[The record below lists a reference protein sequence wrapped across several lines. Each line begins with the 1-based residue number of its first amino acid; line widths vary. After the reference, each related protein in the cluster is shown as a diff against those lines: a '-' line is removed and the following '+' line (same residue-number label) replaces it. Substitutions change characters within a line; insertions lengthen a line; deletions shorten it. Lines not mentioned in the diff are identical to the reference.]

1 MKGGFGKF
9 LTFILGLVVGVLL
22 VGGTIAGVVYYAVAA
37 VSVNDV
43 ENYTK
48 QEFTFIDKD
57 AEIRNKSI
65 LDIYDMVKGGNIKE
79 TTVSDAKR
87 IFGIDIIKILE
98 NSLEITVDDKSRE
111 MLDAMK
117 VADVFKDNNLKV
129 VLNCFTLGDVLKKA
143 DIDTT
148 SGLASKPI
156 VQEHISEP
164 VIDGFNALLKS
175 LEINEM
181 TIAEMQYL
189 LGVSFGA
196 GGVLDTVANVKIG
209 DLNSAIN
216 NIKLE
221 DVLPDFDRDFYAE
234 WDYQNNTAVLYRRSR
249 AQFSPKTL
257 IAANGTSECFE
268 YVSNDKKVSGETYYL
283 LDADA
288 GTIKVSDDG
297 NWKLKAGAEL
307 PYFKNR
313 YDKSGNQNR
322 FGIAYVVPEDSH
334 GMTVTERYD
343 ADYSTKNESGLF
355 YYEYDFVTATEAG
368 VEYFYRVGAA
378 VRTKIQDATGT
389 EPAKYAEII
398 EWRGYV
404 ETTKADYFEAEPWK
418 TYGYS
423 RDGKVTDE
431 ELREHPSTDSLARYA
446 LVHVGKSEPVL
457 KALADETLNTLDGAI
472 GDMKLGQVIEI
483 TDDSAD
489 ILKKLKDSKIS
500 EIDKDVKNV
509 KVGDIMKVVSDTTA
523 EKATDGA
530 YIALPALSAGKEYSG
545 TFITAK
551 YRDKTVDEDKTVF
564 LVKYKD
570 GLTGFGDR
578 YNITEKASNRVVV
591 ELAKKTIGELQTVGI
606 DDLINTARLSDVM
619 DIDGDVFVSGDDFL
633 SIPKEF
639 VLDVDAKNENGF
651 FRLAAKGEKAEY
663 KRVYEGD
670 GNAVV
675 KKLSTIGVNN
685 IAARMDAV
693 VNSTLLKE
701 VVKVKERYKLR
712 VATAADTGRKKYISL
727 TDVYV
732 DPVYEA
738 TEYAG
743 TFNVGYV
750 DTDPDTDIKFV
761 RARGTIEAGVTQ
773 YVIVDKASSGV
784 LVGLQDKT
792 IGTLST
798 GVDEVVNG
806 ATLSDVLEIDGKV
819 YVKATGFDA
828 AVATSYDKIGQHVAY
843 YKDGNLFLE
852 AGYVRNNN
860 GDYVYLDKEQD
871 GTPVNDHI
879 KFGTLYNEHGVAEAN
894 GAYFK
899 YNGNLYKL
907 SDYKRYKFDGET
919 ATVYYACIY
928 NGESDKILSKM
939 ATMTVKDLADSG
951 TMDKIVKDMR
961 IGDVMELNDKN
972 SVLYGLGNSKI
983 SSIEAEVSDKIKVA
997 TLRDLN
1003 KWGNLGLKETDDE
1016 LKKKVYYNGATIEVG
1031 DMKAVEF
1038 LIFAIKALPTL

>member
-37 VSVNDV
+37 VSINDV
-43 ENYTK
+43 EKYTK

-57 AEIRNKSI
+57 AEIRSKSI

-111 MLDAMK
+111 TLGALK
-117 VADVFKDNNLKV
+117 VADVFKDDNLKV
-129 VLNCFTLGDVLKKA
+129 VLNCFTLGDVLKKTG
-143 DIDTT
+143 IDTT
-148 SGLASKPI
+148 TGLASKPL

-175 LEINEM
+175 LELNEM

-216 NIKLE
+216 NIKFE

-234 WDYQNNTAVLYRRSR
+234 WDNTGAVLYKKESGGEIKLK
-249 AQFSPKTL
+249 QL
-257 IAANGTSECFE
+257 IEADGTSEFFKFVNTE
-268 YVSNDKKVSGETYYL
+268 AKDPAKTYYKL
-283 LDADA
+283 NREE

-297 NWKLKAGAEL
+297 NWELIKEL
-307 PYFKNR
+307 PDFNNR
-313 YDKSGNQNR
+313 YDISGKRNR
-322 FGIAYVVPEDSH
+322 FGLAYVVLVDDNQIKITKRYADRDCTIENED
-334 GMTVTERYD
+334 GMYYFKYTKDAAGTNYRY
-343 ADYSTKNESGLF
+343 
-355 YYEYDFVTATEAG
+355 
-368 VEYFYRVGAA
+368 GAA
-378 VRTKIQDATGT
+378 IRTKIEGT
-389 EPAKYAEII
+389 DPAQYKEVI

-404 ETTKADYFEAEPWK
+404 EATDGFVNTTPE

-423 RDGKVTDE
+423 SPAQYEKE
-431 ELREHPSTDSLARYA
+431 ELVKQETPDLIICA

-457 KALADETLNTLDGAI
+457 KALVDETLNTLDGAI

-509 KVGDIMKVVSDTTA
+509 KVGDIMKVVSVTTA

-530 YIALPALSAGKEYSG
+530 YIALPALSAGKEYKG

-551 YRDKTVDEDKTVF
+551 DGDKDVY

-570 GLTGFGDR
+570 GLVGFGDR
-578 YNITEKASNRVVV
+578 YNIREKASNGVVV
-591 ELAKKTIGELQTVGI
+591 ALADKTIGELQTAGI
-606 DDLINTARLSDVM
+606 DDLINTALLSGVM
-619 DIDGDVFVSGDDFL
+619 DIDGDVFVSD
-633 SIPKEF
+633 STA
-639 VLDVDAKNENGF
+639 DAKFILDEDAHGENGF
-651 FRLAAKGEKAEY
+651 FRLAAAGETAEY

-685 IAARMDAV
+685 IAARMDDV

-701 VVKVKERYKLR
+701 VVEVKERYKLK
-712 VATAADTGRKKYISL
+712 VATATEIGDTSVRKYISL
-727 TDVYV
+727 ADVYA
-732 DPVYEA
+732 A
-738 TEYAG
+738 TDYAG

-750 DTDPDTDIKFV
+750 ETDPDTDIKFV
-761 RARGTIEAGVTQ
+761 RATGTISEGVTQ
-773 YVIVDKASSGV
+773 YVIVEKASSGV

-798 GVDEVVNG
+798 GVDEVVNN
-806 ATLSDVLEIDGKV
+806 AKLSDVLEIDGKV
-819 YVKATGFDA
+819 YVKATDFDE
-828 AVATSYDKIGQHVAY
+828 AVAISHDKIGQSVAY

-860 GDYVYLDKEQD
+860 GDYVRLSS
-871 GTPVNDHI
+871 G
-879 KFGTLYNEHGVAEAN
+879 
-894 GAYFK
+894 YFK
-899 YNGNLYKL
+899 PTSRFNKIGGSYTSSPDGEWFQIGTEWHNMN
-907 SDYKRYKFDGET
+907 DYKRYKFDGET
-919 ATVYYACIY
+919 AAEYYACIY
-928 NGESDKILSKM
+928 EGESDKILSKM

-972 SVLYGLGNSKI
+972 SILYGLGNSKI
-983 SSIEAEVSDKIKVA
+983 SSIEAEVSDKIKDA
-997 TLRDLN
+997 TLRELN
-1003 KWGNLGLKETDDE
+1003 TWGNLGMSETTLD
-1016 LKKKVYYNGATIEVG
+1016 
-1031 DMKAVEF
+1031 
-1038 LIFAIKALPTL
+1038 AIKVANGGEDLTASEFFKGLKVGADATGKPIIYFSLS

>member
-111 MLDAMK
+111 TLGALK
-117 VADVFKDNNLKV
+117 VADVFKDDNLKV
-129 VLNCFTLGDVLKKA
+129 VLNCFTLGDVLKKTG
-143 DIDTT
+143 IDTT
-148 SGLASKPI
+148 TGLASKPI

-175 LEINEM
+175 LELNEM

-216 NIKLE
+216 DIKFE

-234 WDYQNNTAVLYRRSR
+234 WDKTGAVLYKKESGGEIKLK
-249 AQFSPKTL
+249 QL
-257 IAANGTSECFE
+257 IEADGTSEFFKFVNTE
-268 YVSNDKKVSGETYYL
+268 AKDPAKTYYKL
-283 LDADA
+283 NREE

-297 NWKLKAGAEL
+297 NWELIKEL
-307 PYFKNR
+307 PDFNNR
-313 YDKSGNQNR
+313 YDISGKRNR
-322 FGIAYVVPEDSH
+322 FGLAYVVLVDDNQIKITKRYADRDCTVENED
-334 GMTVTERYD
+334 GMYYFKYTKDAAGTNYRY
-343 ADYSTKNESGLF
+343 
-355 YYEYDFVTATEAG
+355 
-368 VEYFYRVGAA
+368 GAA
-378 VRTKIQDATGT
+378 IRTKIEGT
-389 EPAKYAEII
+389 DPAQYKEVI

-404 ETTKADYFEAEPWK
+404 EATDGFVNTTPE

-423 RDGKVTDE
+423 SLAQYEKE
-431 ELREHPSTDSLARYA
+431 ELVKQENPDLIICA

-509 KVGDIMKVVSDTTA
+509 KVGDIMKVVSVTTA

-530 YIALPALSAGKEYSG
+530 YIALPALPAGKEYKG

-551 YRDKTVDEDKTVF
+551 DGDKTVY

-570 GLTGFGDR
+570 GLAGFGDR
-578 YNITEKASNRVVV
+578 YNITEKASNGVVV
-591 ELAKKTIGELQTVGI
+591 ALSEKTIGELQTAGI
-606 DDLINTARLSDVM
+606 DDLVNAARLSDVM
-619 DIDGDVFVSGDDFL
+619 DVDGDVFV
-633 SIPKEF
+633 
-639 VLDVDAKNENGF
+639 LDSTADAKFILDEDANNENGF
-651 FRLAAKGEKAEY
+651 FRLAAAGETAEY

-670 GNAVV
+670 GNAVI

-685 IAARMDAV
+685 IAARMDDV

-701 VVKVKERYKLR
+701 VVEVKERYKLK
-712 VATAADTGRKKYISL
+712 VATAAEIADTSVRKYISL
-727 TDVYV
+727 ADVYAAP
-732 DPVYEA
+732 D
-738 TEYAG
+738 YAG

-750 DTDPDTDIKFV
+750 ETAPDTDIKFV
-761 RARGTIEAGVTQ
+761 RARGTIEASVTQ

-819 YVKATGFDA
+819 YVKAADFDA
-828 AVATSYDKIGQHVAY
+828 AVALSYAKIGQHVAY

-860 GDYVYLDKEQD
+860 GDYVLLSSGYYKPTARFDKTGGSYTSSPD
-871 GTPVNDHI
+871 GEWFQI
-879 KFGTLYNEHGVAEAN
+879 GTEWHNMN
-894 GAYFK
+894 
-899 YNGNLYKL
+899 
-907 SDYKRYKFDGET
+907 DYKRFKFDGET
-919 ATVYYACIY
+919 ADEYYACIY
-928 NGESDKILSKM
+928 DGESDKILSKM

-961 IGDVMELNDKN
+961 IGDVMELNDTN
-972 SVLYGLGNSKI
+972 SILYGLGNSKI

-997 TLRDLN
+997 TLRELN
-1003 KWGNLGLKETDDE
+1003 TWGNLGLTEEE
-1016 LKKKVYYNGATIEVG
+1016 LNKTVTGTTKKVG
-1031 DMKAVEF
+1031 DMKAAEF
-1038 LIFAIKALPTL
+1038 LKLAIQFATNP

>member
-111 MLDAMK
+111 TLGALK
-117 VADVFKDNNLKV
+117 VADVFKDDNLKV
-129 VLNCFTLGDVLKKA
+129 VLNCFTLGDVLKKTG
-143 DIDTT
+143 IDTT
-148 SGLASKPI
+148 TGLASKPI

-175 LEINEM
+175 LELNEM

-216 NIKLE
+216 NIKFE

-234 WDYQNNTAVLYRRSR
+234 WDKTGAVLYKKESGGEIKLK
-249 AQFSPKTL
+249 QL
-257 IAANGTSECFE
+257 IEADGTSEFFKFVNTE
-268 YVSNDKKVSGETYYL
+268 AKDPAKTYYKL
-283 LDADA
+283 NREE

-297 NWKLKAGAEL
+297 NWELIKEL
-307 PYFKNR
+307 PDFNNR
-313 YDKSGNQNR
+313 YDISGKRNR
-322 FGIAYVVPEDSH
+322 FGLAYVVLVDDNQIKITKRYADRDCTVENED
-334 GMTVTERYD
+334 GMYYFKYTKDAAGTNYRY
-343 ADYSTKNESGLF
+343 
-355 YYEYDFVTATEAG
+355 
-368 VEYFYRVGAA
+368 GAA
-378 VRTKIQDATGT
+378 IRTKIEGT
-389 EPAKYAEII
+389 DPAQYKEVI

-404 ETTKADYFEAEPWK
+404 EATDGFVNTTPE

-423 RDGKVTDE
+423 SLAQYEKE
-431 ELREHPSTDSLARYA
+431 ELVKQENPDLIICA

-509 KVGDIMKVVSDTTA
+509 KVGDIMKVVSVTTA
-523 EKATDGA
+523 EKATDGE
-530 YIALPALSAGKEYSG
+530 YIALPALSAGKEYKG

-551 YRDKTVDEDKTVF
+551 EGDKTVY

-570 GLTGFGDR
+570 GLAGFGDR
-578 YNITEKASNRVVV
+578 YNITEKASNGVVV
-591 ELAKKTIGELQTVGI
+591 ALADKTIGELQTAGI
-606 DDLINTARLSDVM
+606 DDLVNAARLSDVM
-619 DIDGDVFVSGDDFL
+619 DVDGDVFV
-633 SIPKEF
+633 
-639 VLDVDAKNENGF
+639 LDSTADAKFILDEDANNENGF
-651 FRLAAKGEKAEY
+651 FRLAAAGETAEY

-685 IAARMDAV
+685 IAARMDDV

-701 VVKVKERYKLR
+701 VVEVKERYKLK
-712 VATAADTGRKKYISL
+712 VATAADIGNTSVRKYISL
-727 TDVYV
+727 ADVYAA
-732 DPVYEA
+732 P
-738 TEYAG
+738 EYAG

-750 DTDPDTDIKFV
+750 ETAPNTDIKFV
-761 RARGTIEAGVTQ
+761 RARGTIAVGVTQ

-798 GVDEVVNG
+798 GVDEVVNR

-819 YVKATGFDA
+819 YVKAADFDA
-828 AVATSYDKIGQHVAY
+828 AVATSHDKIGQHVAY

-860 GDYVYLDKEQD
+860 GDYVLLSSGYYKPTARFDKTGGSYTSSPD
-871 GTPVNDHI
+871 GEWFQI
-879 KFGTLYNEHGVAEAN
+879 GTEWHNMN
-894 GAYFK
+894 
-899 YNGNLYKL
+899 
-907 SDYKRYKFDGET
+907 DYKRFKFDGET
-919 ATVYYACIY
+919 AAEYYACIY
-928 NGESDKILSKM
+928 DGESDKILSKM

-961 IGDVMELNDKN
+961 IGDVMELNDTN
-972 SVLYGLGNSKI
+972 SILYGLGNSKI

-997 TLRDLN
+997 TLRELN
-1003 KWGNLGLKETDDE
+1003 TWGNLGMSE
-1016 LKKKVYYNGATIEVG
+1016 ATL
-1031 DMKAVEF
+1031 D
-1038 LIFAIKALPTL
+1038 AIKVANGGEDLTASEFFKGLNARFVDGKLEIYFKFE

>member
-111 MLDAMK
+111 TLGAMK

-129 VLNCFTLGDVLKKA
+129 VLNCFTLGDVLKKTG
-143 DIDTT
+143 IDTT

-175 LEINEM
+175 LELNEM

-216 NIKLE
+216 NIKFE

-234 WDYQNNTAVLYRRSR
+234 WNNTGAVLYKKESGGEIKLK
-249 AQFSPKTL
+249 QL
-257 IAANGTSECFE
+257 IEADGKSEFFKFVNTE
-268 YVSNDKKVSGETYYL
+268 AKDPAKTYYIL
-283 LDADA
+283 NREE

-297 NWKLKAGAEL
+297 NWELIKEL
-307 PYFKNR
+307 PDFNNR
-313 YDKSGNQNR
+313 YDISGKRNR
-322 FGIAYVVPEDSH
+322 FGLAYVVLVDDNQIKITKRYADRDCTVENED
-334 GMTVTERYD
+334 GMYYFKYTKDAAGTNYRY
-343 ADYSTKNESGLF
+343 
-355 YYEYDFVTATEAG
+355 
-368 VEYFYRVGAA
+368 GAA
-378 VRTKIQDATGT
+378 IRTKIEGT
-389 EPAKYAEII
+389 DPTQYKEVI

-404 ETTKADYFEAEPWK
+404 EATDGFVNTTPE

-423 RDGKVTDE
+423 SPAQYEKE
-431 ELREHPSTDSLARYA
+431 ELVKQETPDLIICA

-509 KVGDIMKVVSDTTA
+509 KVGDIMKVVSVTTA

-530 YIALPALSAGKEYSG
+530 YIALPALPAGKEYKG

-551 YRDKTVDEDKTVF
+551 DGDKTVY
-564 LVKYKD
+564 LVKYKE

-578 YNITEKASNRVVV
+578 YNITEKASNGVVV
-591 ELAKKTIGELQTVGI
+591 ALSEKTIGELQTAGI
-606 DDLINTARLSDVM
+606 DDLVNAARLSDVM
-619 DIDGDVFVSGDDFL
+619 DVDGDVFV
-633 SIPKEF
+633 
-639 VLDVDAKNENGF
+639 LDSTADAKFILDEDAHGENGF
-651 FRLAAKGEKAEY
+651 FRLAAAGETAEY

-685 IAARMDAV
+685 IAARMDDV

-701 VVKVKERYKLR
+701 VVNVQERYKLR
-712 VATAADTGRKKYISL
+712 VATAADIGNTSVRKYISL
-727 TDVYV
+727 ANVYAAL
-732 DPVYEA
+732 D
-738 TEYAG
+738 YAG

-750 DTDPDTDIKFV
+750 ETDPDTDIKFV
-761 RARGTIEAGVTQ
+761 RATGTITAGVTQ
-773 YVIVDKASSGV
+773 YVIVEKASSGV

-819 YVKATGFDA
+819 YVKATDFDA
-828 AVATSYDKIGQHVAY
+828 AVALSHDKIGQHVAY

-860 GDYVYLDKEQD
+860 GDYVLLSSGYYKPTSRFNKTGGSYTSSPD
-871 GTPVNDHI
+871 GEWFQI
-879 KFGTLYNEHGVAEAN
+879 GTEWHNMNE
-894 GAYFK
+894 
-899 YNGNLYKL
+899 
-907 SDYKRYKFDGET
+907 YKRYNFDGES
-919 ATVYYACIY
+919 ATEYYACIY
-928 NGESDKILSKM
+928 DGESDKILSKM

-972 SVLYGLGNSKI
+972 SILYGLGNSKI

-997 TLRDLN
+997 TLRELN
-1003 KWGNLGLKETDDE
+1003 TWGNLGMSE
-1016 LKKKVYYNGATIEVG
+1016 ATL
-1031 DMKAVEF
+1031 D
-1038 LIFAIKALPTL
+1038 AIKVANGGKDLTASEFFKGLKVGVDATGKPIIYFSLS

>member
-111 MLDAMK
+111 TLGALK
-117 VADVFKDNNLKV
+117 VADVFKDDNLKV
-129 VLNCFTLGDVLKKA
+129 VLNCFTLGDVLKKTG
-143 DIDTT
+143 IDTT
-148 SGLASKPI
+148 TGLASKPI

-216 NIKLE
+216 NIKFE
-221 DVLPDFDRDFYAE
+221 DVLPDFDRDLYTE

-249 AQFSPKTL
+249 AQFPQKTL
-257 IAANGTSECFE
+257 IAANGTSEYFE

-322 FGIAYVVPEDSH
+322 FGVAYVVPEDSH

-404 ETTKADYFEAEPWK
+404 ETTKTDYFEAEPWK

-431 ELREHPSTDSLARYA
+431 ELQEHPSTDSLVRYA
-446 LVHVGKSEPVL
+446 LMHVGKSEPVL

-509 KVGDIMKVVSDTTA
+509 KVGDIMKVVSVTTA
-523 EKATDGA
+523 EKATDGE
-530 YIALPALSAGKEYSG
+530 YIALPALSAGKEYKG

-551 YRDKTVDEDKTVF
+551 DGDKTVY

-570 GLTGFGDR
+570 GLAGFGDR
-578 YNITEKASNRVVV
+578 YNITEKASNGVVV
-591 ELAKKTIGELQTVGI
+591 ALSEKTIGELQTAGI

-619 DIDGDVFVSGDDFL
+619 DVDGDVFV
-633 SIPKEF
+633 
-639 VLDVDAKNENGF
+639 LDSTADAKFILDEDANNENGF
-651 FRLAAKGEKAEY
+651 FRLAAAGETAEY

-685 IAARMDAV
+685 IAARMDDV

-701 VVKVKERYKLR
+701 VVEVKERYKLR
-712 VATAADTGRKKYISL
+712 VATAADIGNTSVRKYISL
-727 TDVYV
+727 ADVYAAP
-732 DPVYEA
+732 D
-738 TEYAG
+738 YAG

-750 DTDPDTDIKFV
+750 ETDPDTDIKFV
-761 RARGTIEAGVTQ
+761 RARGTIAAGVTQ

-819 YVKATGFDA
+819 YVKATDFDA
-828 AVATSYDKIGQHVAY
+828 AVALSHDKIGQHVAY

-860 GDYVYLDKEQD
+860 GDYVLLSSGYYKPTARFDKTGGSYTSSPD
-871 GTPVNDHI
+871 GEWFQI
-879 KFGTLYNEHGVAEAN
+879 GTEWHNMN
-894 GAYFK
+894 
-899 YNGNLYKL
+899 
-907 SDYKRYKFDGET
+907 DYKRYNFDGET
-919 ATVYYACIY
+919 ASEYYACIY
-928 NGESDKILSKM
+928 DGESDKILSKM

-961 IGDVMELNDKN
+961 IGDVMELNDTN
-972 SVLYGLGNSKI
+972 SILYGLGNSKI

-997 TLRDLN
+997 TLRELN
-1003 KWGNLGLKETDDE
+1003 TWGNLGLTEEE
-1016 LKKKVYYNGATIEVG
+1016 LNKTVKGTTKKVG
-1031 DMKAVEF
+1031 DMKAAEF
-1038 LIFAIKALPTL
+1038 LKLAIQFATNP

>member
-9 LTFILGLVVGVLL
+9 LTFILGIVVGVLL

-111 MLDAMK
+111 TLGALK
-117 VADVFKDNNLKV
+117 VADVFKDDNLKV
-129 VLNCFTLGDVLKKA
+129 VLNCFTLGDVLKKTG
-143 DIDTT
+143 IDTT
-148 SGLASKPI
+148 TGLASKPI

-216 NIKLE
+216 NIKFE
-221 DVLPDFDRDFYAE
+221 DVLPDFDRDLYTE

-249 AQFSPKTL
+249 AQFPQKTL
-257 IAANGTSECFE
+257 IAANGTSEYFE

-288 GTIKVSDDG
+288 GTIKVSDAG

-343 ADYSTKNESGLF
+343 TDYSTKNESGLF

-404 ETTKADYFEAEPWK
+404 ETTKTDYFAAEPWK

-431 ELREHPSTDSLARYA
+431 ELTEYSSTDSLVRYA
-446 LVHVGKSEPVL
+446 LMHVGKSEPVL

-509 KVGDIMKVVSDTTA
+509 KVGDIMKVVSVTTA
-523 EKATDGA
+523 EKATDGE
-530 YIALPALSAGKEYSG
+530 YIALPALSAGKEYKG

-551 YRDKTVDEDKTVF
+551 DGDKTVY

-570 GLTGFGDR
+570 GLAFTGDR
-578 YNITEKASNRVVV
+578 YNITEKASNGVVV
-591 ELAKKTIGELQTVGI
+591 ALSEKTIGELQTAGI
-606 DDLINTARLSDVM
+606 DDLVNAARLSDVM
-619 DIDGDVFVSGDDFL
+619 DVDGDVFV
-633 SIPKEF
+633 
-639 VLDVDAKNENGF
+639 LDSTADAKFILDLNAHGENGF
-651 FRLAAKGEKAEY
+651 FRLAAAGETAEY

-670 GNAVV
+670 GNAVI

-685 IAARMDAV
+685 IAARMDDV

-701 VVKVKERYKLR
+701 VVEVKERYKLK
-712 VATAADTGRKKYISL
+712 VATAADIGNTSVRKYISL
-727 TDVYV
+727 ADVYAA
-732 DPVYEA
+732 P
-738 TEYAG
+738 EYAG

-750 DTDPDTDIKFV
+750 ETDPDTDIKFV
-761 RARGTIEAGVTQ
+761 RARGTIAAGVTQ

-798 GVDEVVNG
+798 GVDEVVNR
-806 ATLSDVLEIDGKV
+806 ASLSDVLEIDGKV
-819 YVKATGFDA
+819 YVKATDFDA
-828 AVATSYDKIGQHVAY
+828 AVATSYEKIGQHVAY

-860 GDYVYLDKEQD
+860 GDYVLLSSGYYKPTARFNKTGESYTSSPD
-871 GTPVNDHI
+871 GEWFQI
-879 KFGTLYNEHGVAEAN
+879 GTEWHNMN
-894 GAYFK
+894 
-899 YNGNLYKL
+899 
-907 SDYKRYKFDGET
+907 DYKRYNFDGET
-919 ATVYYACIY
+919 AAEYYACIY
-928 NGESDKILSKM
+928 DGESDKILSKM

-961 IGDVMELNDKN
+961 IGDVMELNDTN
-972 SVLYGLGNSKI
+972 SILYGLGNSKI

-997 TLRDLN
+997 TLRELN
-1003 KWGNLGLKETDDE
+1003 TWGNLGMSK
-1016 LKKKVYYNGATIEVG
+1016 ATL
-1031 DMKAVEF
+1031 D
-1038 LIFAIKALPTL
+1038 AIKVANGGEDLTASEFFKGLNARFVDGKLEIYFKFE

>member
-111 MLDAMK
+111 TLGAMK
-117 VADVFKDNNLKV
+117 VADVFKDDNLKV
-129 VLNCFTLGDVLKKA
+129 VLNCFTLGDVLKKTG
-143 DIDTT
+143 IDTT

-175 LEINEM
+175 LELNEM

-216 NIKLE
+216 DIKFE
-221 DVLPDFDRDFYAE
+221 DVLPDFDRDLYTE

-249 AQFSPKTL
+249 EHFPQKTL
-257 IAANGTSECFE
+257 IAENGKSDYFE
-268 YVSNDKKVSGETYYL
+268 YVTDDKKVSGETYYL
-283 LDADA
+283 LDSDA
-288 GTIKVSDDG
+288 GTIKVSDAG

-322 FGIAYVVPEDSH
+322 FGIAYVVPEDQY
-334 GMTVTERYD
+334 GMTVTERYKD
-343 ADYSTKNESGLF
+343 SDCTISDESGLF
-355 YYEYDFVTATEAG
+355 YYKYDFVTATDAG
-368 VEYFYRVGAA
+368 VKYFYHVGAA

-431 ELREHPSTDSLARYA
+431 ELREYPSNDSLARYA
-446 LVHVGKSEPVL
+446 LMHVGKSEPVL

-483 TDDSAD
+483 TDASAD

-509 KVGDIMKVVSDTTA
+509 KVGDIMKVVSVTTA

-530 YIALPALSAGKEYSG
+530 YIALPALSAGKEYKG

-551 YRDKTVDEDKTVF
+551 EGGKTVY

-578 YNITEKASNRVVV
+578 YNITEKASNGVVV
-591 ELAKKTIGELQTVGI
+591 ALADKTIGELQTAGI
-606 DDLINTARLSDVM
+606 DDIINTAQLSKVM
-619 DIDGDVFVSGDDFL
+619 DIDGDVFV
-633 SIPKEF
+633 
-639 VLDVDAKNENGF
+639 LDSTADAKFILDLDEHGENGF
-651 FRLAAKGEKAEY
+651 FRLAAGESATH
-663 KRVYEGD
+663 KRVYEGAS
-670 GNAVV
+670 NAVV

-685 IAARMDAV
+685 IAARMDKV

-701 VVKVKERYKLR
+701 VVEVKERYKLR
-712 VATAADTGRKKYISL
+712 VASPADIGNTSVRKYISL
-727 TDVYV
+727 TDVYA
-732 DPVYEA
+732 DTD

-750 DTDPDTDIKFV
+750 ETDPDTDIKFV
-761 RARGTIEAGVTQ
+761 RAKGTVPAGVTQ

-806 ATLSDVLEIDGKV
+806 AKLSDVLEIDGKV
-819 YVKATGFDA
+819 YVKARDFNE
-828 AVATSYDKIGQHVAY
+828 AVTISNEKIGQEVAY

-860 GDYVYLDKEQD
+860 GDYVLLSSGYYKPTSRFNKTGESYTSSPD
-871 GTPVNDHI
+871 GEWFQI
-879 KFGTLYNEHGVAEAN
+879 GTEWHNMN
-894 GAYFK
+894 
-899 YNGNLYKL
+899 
-907 SDYKRYKFDGET
+907 DYKRYKFDGET
-919 ATVYYACIY
+919 APEYYACIY
-928 NGESDKILSKM
+928 EGESDKILSKM

-972 SVLYGLGNSKI
+972 SILYGLGNSKI
-983 SSIEAEVSDKIKVA
+983 SSIEAEVSDKIKGA

-1003 KWGNLGLKETDDE
+1003 TWGNLGLKETDDE

-1031 DMKAVEF
+1031 NMKAVDF

>member
-111 MLDAMK
+111 TLGAMK

-129 VLNCFTLGDVLKKA
+129 VLNCFTLGDVLKKTG
-143 DIDTT
+143 IDTT

-216 NIKLE
+216 DIKFE

-234 WDYQNNTAVLYRRSR
+234 WDNTGAVLYKKESGGEIKLK
-249 AQFSPKTL
+249 QL
-257 IAANGTSECFE
+257 IEADGTSEFFKFVNTE
-268 YVSNDKKVSGETYYL
+268 AKDPAKTYYKL
-283 LDADA
+283 NREE

-297 NWKLKAGAEL
+297 NWELIKEL
-307 PYFKNR
+307 PDFNNR
-313 YDKSGNQNR
+313 YDISGKRNR
-322 FGIAYVVPEDSH
+322 FGLAYVVLVDDNQIKITKRYADRDCTVENED
-334 GMTVTERYD
+334 GMYYFKYTKDAAGTNYRY
-343 ADYSTKNESGLF
+343 
-355 YYEYDFVTATEAG
+355 
-368 VEYFYRVGAA
+368 GAA
-378 VRTKIQDATGT
+378 IRTKIEGT
-389 EPAKYAEII
+389 DPAQYKEVI

-404 ETTKADYFEAEPWK
+404 EATDGFVNTTPE

-423 RDGKVTDE
+423 SLAQYEKE
-431 ELREHPSTDSLARYA
+431 ELVKQETPDLIICA

-509 KVGDIMKVVSDTTA
+509 KVGDIMKVVSVTTA

-530 YIALPALSAGKEYSG
+530 YIALPALSAGKEYKG

-551 YRDKTVDEDKTVF
+551 DGDKTVY

-570 GLTGFGDR
+570 GLAGFGDR
-578 YNITEKASNRVVV
+578 YNITEKASNGVVV
-591 ELAKKTIGELQTVGI
+591 ALADKTIGELQTAGI
-606 DDLINTARLSDVM
+606 DDLVNAARLSDVM
-619 DIDGDVFVSGDDFL
+619 DVDGDVFVEDTTG
-633 SIPKEF
+633 EF
-639 VLDVDAKNENGF
+639 VLDVDTAGKNGF
-651 FRLAAKGEKAEY
+651 FRLAQTGETATH
-663 KRVYEGD
+663 KRVYEGAS
-670 GNAVV
+670 NAVV

-712 VATAADTGRKKYISL
+712 VATAADIDNTSVRKYISL
-727 TDVYV
+727 ADVYAAP
-732 DPVYEA
+732 D
-738 TEYAG
+738 YAG

-750 DTDPDTDIKFV
+750 ESDPDTDIKFV
-761 RARGTIEAGVTQ
+761 RAKGTIATGVTQ

-806 ATLSDVLEIDGKV
+806 AKLSDVLEIDGKV
-819 YVKATGFDA
+819 YVKATDFDA
-828 AVATSYDKIGQHVAY
+828 AVALSHEKTGQHVAY

-860 GDYVYLDKEQD
+860 GEYVKVD
-871 GTPVNDHI
+871 GKYV
-879 KFGTLYNEHGVAEAN
+879 KFGALYQYDTESAMWKQSIEGTHFLYNGE
-894 GAYFK
+894 YK
-899 YNGNLYKL
+899 KL

-919 ATVYYACIY
+919 ADEYYACIY
-928 NGESDKILSKM
+928 EGESDKILSKM

-997 TLRDLN
+997 TLRELN
-1003 KWGNLGLKETDDE
+1003 TWGNLGMSETMLDEIKVANGGEDLKASEFFKG
-1016 LKKKVYYNGATIEVG
+1016 LKVGFDATG
-1031 DMKAVEF
+1031 K
-1038 LIFAIKALPTL
+1038 PTMIYFSLS

>member
-111 MLDAMK
+111 TLGALK
-117 VADVFKDNNLKV
+117 VADVFKDDNLKV
-129 VLNCFTLGDVLKKA
+129 VLNCFTLGDVLKKTG
-143 DIDTT
+143 IDTT
-148 SGLASKPI
+148 TGLASKPI

-175 LEINEM
+175 LELNEM

-216 NIKLE
+216 DIKFE
-221 DVLPDFDRDFYAE
+221 DVLPDFDRDLYTD
-234 WDYQNNTAVLYRRSR
+234 WDYQNDTAVLYRRSR

-257 IAANGTSECFE
+257 IAANGTSEYFE
-268 YVSNDKKVSGETYYL
+268 YVPNDKKVSGETYYL

-404 ETTKADYFEAEPWK
+404 ETTKADYFAAEPWK

-431 ELREHPSTDSLARYA
+431 ELQEHPSTDSLARYA
-446 LVHVGKSEPVL
+446 LMHVGKSEPVL

-509 KVGDIMKVVSDTTA
+509 KVGDIMKVVSVTTA

-530 YIALPALSAGKEYSG
+530 YIALPALSAGKEYKG

-551 YRDKTVDEDKTVF
+551 DGDKTVY

-578 YNITEKASNRVVV
+578 YNIREKASNGVVV
-591 ELAKKTIGELQTVGI
+591 ALADKTIGELQTAGI
-606 DDLINTARLSDVM
+606 DDLVNAARLSSVM
-619 DIDGDVFVSGDDFL
+619 DIDGDVFVSGDDFP
-633 SIPKEF
+633 SIPKEY
-639 VLDVDAKNENGF
+639 VLDGTDRNGF
-651 FRLAAKGEKAEY
+651 FRLAAAGETAEY

-685 IAARMDAV
+685 IAARMDNV

-701 VVKVKERYKLR
+701 VVEVKERYKLK
-712 VATAADTGRKKYISL
+712 VATAADKGNTSVRKYISL
-727 TDVYV
+727 ADVYAA
-732 DPVYEA
+732 P
-738 TEYAG
+738 EYAG

-750 DTDPDTDIKFV
+750 ETAPDTDIKFV
-761 RARGTIEAGVTQ
+761 RATGTIAAGVTQ

-819 YVKATGFDA
+819 YVKAADFDA
-828 AVATSYDKIGQHVAY
+828 AVALSYAKIGQHVAY

-879 KFGTLYNEHGVAEAN
+879 KFGTLYNEHGVAEAD

-919 ATVYYACIY
+919 ATEYYACIY
-928 NGESDKILSKM
+928 EGESDKILSKM

-961 IGDVMELNDKN
+961 IGDVMELNDTN
-972 SVLYGLGNSKI
+972 SILYGLGNSKI

-1031 DMKAVEF
+1031 NMKAVEF
-1038 LIFAIKALPTL
+1038 LILAIKALPPTL

>member
-111 MLDAMK
+111 TLGAMK
-117 VADVFKDNNLKV
+117 VADVFKGDNLKV
-129 VLNCFTLGDVLKKA
+129 VLNCFTLGDVLKKTG
-143 DIDTT
+143 IDTT
-148 SGLASKPI
+148 TGLASKPI

-175 LEINEM
+175 LELNEM

-216 NIKLE
+216 NIKFE

-249 AQFSPKTL
+249 AQFPQKTL
-257 IAANGTSECFE
+257 IAANGTSEYFE

-355 YYEYDFVTATEAG
+355 YYEYDFVTATETG

-509 KVGDIMKVVSDTTA
+509 KVGDIMKVVSVTTA

-530 YIALPALSAGKEYSG
+530 YIALPALSAGKEYKG

-551 YRDKTVDEDKTVF
+551 DGDKTVY

-570 GLTGFGDR
+570 GLAGFGDR
-578 YNITEKASNRVVV
+578 YNIKEKASNGVVV
-591 ELAKKTIGELQTVGI
+591 ALADKTIGELQTAGI
-606 DDLINTARLSDVM
+606 DDIINTAQLSDVM
-619 DIDGDVFVSGDDFL
+619 DVDGDVFVSD
-633 SIPKEF
+633 STA
-639 VLDVDAKNENGF
+639 DAKFILDEDAHGENGF
-651 FRLAAKGEKAEY
+651 FRLAAAGETAEY

-685 IAARMDAV
+685 IAARMDKV

-701 VVKVKERYKLR
+701 VVEVKERYKLR
-712 VATAADTGRKKYISL
+712 VATAADIGNTSVRKYISL
-727 TDVYV
+727 ADVYAAP
-732 DPVYEA
+732 D
-738 TEYAG
+738 YAG

-750 DTDPDTDIKFV
+750 ETDPDTDIKFV
-761 RARGTIEAGVTQ
+761 RARGTIAATVTQ

-819 YVKATGFDA
+819 YVKATDFDA
-828 AVATSYDKIGQHVAY
+828 AVALSYAKIGQHVAY

-860 GDYVYLDKEQD
+860 GDYVLLSTGYYKPTSRFDKTGENSYTGAENGEWFQI
-871 GTPVNDHI
+871 GTAWHNM
-879 KFGTLYNEHGVAEAN
+879 NE
-894 GAYFK
+894 
-899 YNGNLYKL
+899 
-907 SDYKRYKFDGET
+907 YKRYNFDGET
-919 ATVYYACIY
+919 ATEYYACIY
-928 NGESDKILSKM
+928 EGESDKILSKM

-972 SVLYGLGNSKI
+972 SILYGLGNSKI

-997 TLRDLN
+997 TLRELN
-1003 KWGNLGLKETDDE
+1003 AWGNLGMSETTLD
-1016 LKKKVYYNGATIEVG
+1016 
-1031 DMKAVEF
+1031 
-1038 LIFAIKALPTL
+1038 AIKAANGGKDLTASEFFKGLKVGVDATGKPIIYFSLS

>member
-111 MLDAMK
+111 TLGALK
-117 VADVFKDNNLKV
+117 VADVFKGDNLKV
-129 VLNCFTLGDVLKKA
+129 VLNCFTLGDVLKKTG
-143 DIDTT
+143 IDTT

-164 VIDGFNALLKS
+164 VIDVFNALLKS

-216 NIKLE
+216 NIKFE

-234 WDYQNNTAVLYRRSR
+234 WNNTGAVLYKKESGGEIKLK
-249 AQFSPKTL
+249 QL
-257 IAANGTSECFE
+257 IEADGTSEFFKFVNTE
-268 YVSNDKKVSGETYYL
+268 AKDPAKTYYKL
-283 LDADA
+283 NREE

-297 NWKLKAGAEL
+297 NWELIKEL
-307 PYFKNR
+307 PDFNNR
-313 YDKSGNQNR
+313 YDISGKRNR
-322 FGIAYVVPEDSH
+322 FGLAYVVLVDDNQIKITKRYADRACTVENED
-334 GMTVTERYD
+334 GMYYFKYTKDAAGTNYRY
-343 ADYSTKNESGLF
+343 
-355 YYEYDFVTATEAG
+355 
-368 VEYFYRVGAA
+368 GAA
-378 VRTKIQDATGT
+378 IRTKIEGT
-389 EPAKYAEII
+389 DPAQYKEVI

-404 ETTKADYFEAEPWK
+404 EATDDFVNTTPE

-423 RDGKVTDE
+423 SPAQYEKE
-431 ELREHPSTDSLARYA
+431 ELVKQETPDLIICA

-483 TDDSAD
+483 TDASAD

-509 KVGDIMKVVSDTTA
+509 KVGDIMKVVSVTTA

-530 YIALPALSAGKEYSG
+530 YIALPALSEGKEYEG

-564 LVKYKD
+564 LVKYKK
-570 GLTGFGDR
+570 GLAFTGDR
-578 YNITEKASNRVVV
+578 YNITEKASNGVVV
-591 ELAKKTIGELQTVGI
+591 ALADKTIGELQTAGI
-606 DDLINTARLSDVM
+606 DDLVNAARLSSVM
-619 DIDGDVFVSGDDFL
+619 DIDGDVFV
-633 SIPKEF
+633 
-639 VLDVDAKNENGF
+639 LDSTADAKFILDLDAHGENGF
-651 FRLAAKGEKAEY
+651 FRLAAAGETAEY

-685 IAARMDAV
+685 IAARMDDV

-712 VATAADTGRKKYISL
+712 VATAAEIGNTSVRKYISL
-727 TDVYV
+727 ADVYAA
-732 DPVYEA
+732 P
-738 TEYAG
+738 EYAG

-750 DTDPDTDIKFV
+750 ETNPDTDIKFV
-761 RARGTIEAGVTQ
+761 RATGTIAAGVTQ

-819 YVKATGFDA
+819 YVKAADFDA
-828 AVATSYDKIGQHVAY
+828 AVALSHDKIGQHVAY

-879 KFGTLYNEHGVAEAN
+879 KFGTLYNEHGVAETD

-919 ATVYYACIY
+919 AAEYYACIY
-928 NGESDKILSKM
+928 EGESDKILSKM
-939 ATMTVKDLADSG
+939 ATMTVQDLADSG

-972 SVLYGLGNSKI
+972 SILYGLGNSKI

-997 TLRDLN
+997 TLRELN
-1003 KWGNLGLKETDDE
+1003 AWGNLGLTEEE
-1016 LKKKVYYNGATIEVG
+1016 LNKTVRGTTIKVG
-1031 DMKAVEF
+1031 DMKAAEF
-1038 LIFAIKALPTL
+1038 LKLAIQFATNP

>member
-111 MLDAMK
+111 TLGALK
-117 VADVFKDNNLKV
+117 VADVFKDDNLKV
-129 VLNCFTLGDVLKKA
+129 VLNCFTLGDVLKKTG
-143 DIDTT
+143 IDTT
-148 SGLASKPI
+148 TGLASKPI

-216 NIKLE
+216 NIKFE
-221 DVLPDFDRDFYAE
+221 DVLPDFDRDLYTE

-249 AQFSPKTL
+249 AQFAQKTL
-257 IAANGTSECFE
+257 IAANGTSEYFE
-268 YVSNDKKVSGETYYL
+268 YVPNDKKVSGETYYL

-322 FGIAYVVPEDSH
+322 FGVAYVVPVDKN
-334 GMTVTERYD
+334 GMTVTERFSD
-343 ADYSTKNESGLF
+343 NACTVSDESGLF

-404 ETTKADYFEAEPWK
+404 ETTKADYFAAEPWK

-431 ELREHPSTDSLARYA
+431 ELQEHPSTDSLARYA
-446 LVHVGKSEPVL
+446 LMHVGKSEPVL

-509 KVGDIMKVVSDTTA
+509 KVGDIMKVVSVTTA
-523 EKATDGA
+523 EKATDGE
-530 YIALPALSAGKEYSG
+530 YIALPALSAGKEYKG

-551 YRDKTVDEDKTVF
+551 DGDKTVY

-578 YNITEKASNRVVV
+578 YNITEKASNGVVV
-591 ELAKKTIGELQTVGI
+591 ALADKTIGELQTAGI
-606 DDLINTARLSDVM
+606 DDLVNAARLSSVM
-619 DIDGDVFVSGDDFL
+619 DIDGDVFVSGDDFP
-633 SIPKEF
+633 SIPKEY
-639 VLDVDAKNENGF
+639 VLDGTDRNGF
-651 FRLAAKGEKAEY
+651 FRLAAAGETAEY

-685 IAARMDAV
+685 IAARMDNV

-701 VVKVKERYKLR
+701 VVEVKERYKLK
-712 VATAADTGRKKYISL
+712 VATAADIGNTSVRKYISL
-727 TDVYV
+727 ADVYAA
-732 DPVYEA
+732 P
-738 TEYAG
+738 EYAG

-750 DTDPDTDIKFV
+750 ETAPDTDIKFV
-761 RARGTIEAGVTQ
+761 RATGTIAAGVTQ

-819 YVKATGFDA
+819 YVKATDFDA
-828 AVATSYDKIGQHVAY
+828 AVALSHDKIGQHVAY

-879 KFGTLYNEHGVAEAN
+879 KFGTLYNEHGVAETN

-919 ATVYYACIY
+919 AAEYYACIY
-928 NGESDKILSKM
+928 EGESDKILSKM

-961 IGDVMELNDKN
+961 IGDVMELNDTN
-972 SVLYGLGNSKI
+972 SILYGLGNSKI

-997 TLRDLN
+997 TLRELN
-1003 KWGNLGLKETDDE
+1003 TWGNLGLTEEE
-1016 LKKKVYYNGATIEVG
+1016 LNKTVTGTTKKVG
-1031 DMKAVEF
+1031 DMKAAEF
-1038 LIFAIKALPTL
+1038 LKLAIQFATNP

>member
-111 MLDAMK
+111 TLGALK
-117 VADVFKDNNLKV
+117 VADVFKDDNLKV
-129 VLNCFTLGDVLKKA
+129 VLNCFTLGDVLKKTG
-143 DIDTT
+143 IDTT
-148 SGLASKPI
+148 TGLASKPI
-156 VQEHISEP
+156 VQEHVSEP

-216 NIKLE
+216 NIKFE

-234 WDYQNNTAVLYRRSR
+234 WDKTGAVLYKKESGGEIKLK
-249 AQFSPKTL
+249 QL
-257 IAANGTSECFE
+257 IEADGTSEFFKFVNTE
-268 YVSNDKKVSGETYYL
+268 AKDPAKTYYKL
-283 LDADA
+283 NREE

-297 NWKLKAGAEL
+297 NWEL
-307 PYFKNR
+307 IKDLPDFNNR
-313 YDKSGNQNR
+313 YDISGKRNR
-322 FGIAYVVPEDSH
+322 FGLAYVVLVDDNQIKITKRYADRDCTVENED
-334 GMTVTERYD
+334 GMYYFKYTKDAAGTNYRY
-343 ADYSTKNESGLF
+343 
-355 YYEYDFVTATEAG
+355 
-368 VEYFYRVGAA
+368 GAA
-378 VRTKIQDATGT
+378 IRTKIEGT
-389 EPAKYAEII
+389 DPAQYKEVIA
-398 EWRGYV
+398 WRGYV
-404 ETTKADYFEAEPWK
+404 EATDGFVNTTPE

-423 RDGKVTDE
+423 SPAQYEKE
-431 ELREHPSTDSLARYA
+431 ELVKQENPDLIICA

-509 KVGDIMKVVSDTTA
+509 KVGDIMKVVSVTTA

-530 YIALPALSAGKEYSG
+530 YIALPALSAGKEYKG

-551 YRDKTVDEDKTVF
+551 EGDKTVY

-570 GLTGFGDR
+570 GLAFTGDR
-578 YNITEKASNRVVV
+578 YNITEKASNGVVV
-591 ELAKKTIGELQTVGI
+591 ALADKTIGELQTAGI
-606 DDLINTARLSDVM
+606 DDLVNTARLSDVM
-619 DIDGDVFVSGDDFL
+619 DVDGDVFV
-633 SIPKEF
+633 
-639 VLDVDAKNENGF
+639 LDSTADAKFILDLDAHGENGF
-651 FRLAAKGEKAEY
+651 FRLAAAGETAEY

-685 IAARMDAV
+685 IAARMDNV

-701 VVKVKERYKLR
+701 VVEVKERYKLK
-712 VATAADTGRKKYISL
+712 VATAADIGNTSVRKYISL
-727 TDVYV
+727 ADVYAAP
-732 DPVYEA
+732 D
-738 TEYAG
+738 YAG

-750 DTDPDTDIKFV
+750 ETAPDTDIKFV
-761 RARGTIEAGVTQ
+761 RATGTIAAGVTQ

-819 YVKATGFDA
+819 YVKATGFAA
-828 AVATSYDKIGQHVAY
+828 AVATSYEKIGQHVAY

-860 GDYVYLDKEQD
+860 GDYVLLSSGYYKPTARFNKTGESYTSSPD
-871 GTPVNDHI
+871 GEWFQI
-879 KFGTLYNEHGVAEAN
+879 GTEWHNMN
-894 GAYFK
+894 
-899 YNGNLYKL
+899 
-907 SDYKRYKFDGET
+907 DYKRYNFDGET
-919 ATVYYACIY
+919 AAEYYACIY
-928 NGESDKILSKM
+928 DGESDKILSKM

-961 IGDVMELNDKN
+961 IGDVMELNDTN
-972 SVLYGLGNSKI
+972 SILYGLGNSKI
-983 SSIEAEVSDKIKVA
+983 SSIEAEVSDKIKDA
-997 TLRDLN
+997 TLRELN
-1003 KWGNLGLKETDDE
+1003 TWGNLGLTEEE
-1016 LKKKVYYNGATIEVG
+1016 LNKTVRGTTIKVGE
-1031 DMKAVEF
+1031 MKAADF
-1038 LIFAIKALPTL
+1038 IRIAIRFATE

>member
-37 VSVNDV
+37 VSINDV

-111 MLDAMK
+111 TLGAMK

-129 VLNCFTLGDVLKKA
+129 VLNCFTLGDVLKKTG
-143 DIDTT
+143 IDTT
-148 SGLASKPI
+148 AGLASKPI

-216 NIKLE
+216 NIKFE

-257 IAANGTSECFE
+257 IAANGTSEYFE

-378 VRTKIQDATGT
+378 VRTKIQDATAT

-509 KVGDIMKVVSDTTA
+509 KVGDIMKVVSVTTA

-530 YIALPALSAGKEYSG
+530 YIALPALSAGKEYKG

-551 YRDKTVDEDKTVF
+551 DGDKTIY

-570 GLTGFGDR
+570 GLIGFGDR
-578 YNITEKASNRVVV
+578 YNITEKASNGVVV
-591 ELAKKTIGELQTVGI
+591 ALADKTIGELQTAGI
-606 DDLINTARLSDVM
+606 DDLVNAARLSDVM
-619 DIDGDVFVSGDDFL
+619 DVDGDVFV
-633 SIPKEF
+633 
-639 VLDVDAKNENGF
+639 LDSTADAKFILDEDAHGENGF
-651 FRLAAKGEKAEY
+651 FRLAAAGETAEYKY

-685 IAARMDAV
+685 IAARMDDV

-701 VVKVKERYKLR
+701 VVEVKERYKLR
-712 VATAADTGRKKYISL
+712 VATAADIGNTSVRKYISL
-727 TDVYV
+727 ADVYAAP
-732 DPVYEA
+732 D
-738 TEYAG
+738 YAG

-750 DTDPDTDIKFV
+750 ETDPDTDIKFV
-761 RARGTIEAGVTQ
+761 RATGTIATGVTQ

-819 YVKATGFDA
+819 YVKATDFDA
-828 AVATSYDKIGQHVAY
+828 AVATSYEKIGQHVAY

-852 AGYVRNNN
+852 AGYVRNNS
-860 GDYVYLDKEQD
+860 GDYVLLSSGYYKPTSRFNKTGESYTSSPD
-871 GTPVNDHI
+871 GEWFQI
-879 KFGTLYNEHGVAEAN
+879 GTEWHNMNE
-894 GAYFK
+894 
-899 YNGNLYKL
+899 
-907 SDYKRYKFDGET
+907 YKRYNFDGET
-919 ATVYYACIY
+919 ATEYYACIY
-928 NGESDKILSKM
+928 EGESDKILSKM

-972 SVLYGLGNSKI
+972 SILYGLGNSKI

-997 TLRDLN
+997 TLRELN
-1003 KWGNLGLKETDDE
+1003 AWGNLGLTEAE
-1016 LKKKVYYNGATIEVG
+1016 LNKTVKGTGIKAG
-1031 DMKAVEF
+1031 DMKAADF
-1038 LIFAIKALPTL
+1038 IRIAIRLATE

>member
-111 MLDAMK
+111 TLGAMK

-129 VLNCFTLGDVLKKA
+129 VLNCFTLGDVLKKTG
-143 DIDTT
+143 IDTT
-148 SGLASKPI
+148 TGLASKPI

-216 NIKLE
+216 NIKFE

-234 WDYQNNTAVLYRRSR
+234 WNNTGAVLYKKESGGEI
-249 AQFSPKTL
+249 KLKKL
-257 IAANGTSECFE
+257 IEADGTSEFFKFVNTE
-268 YVSNDKKVSGETYYL
+268 AKDPAKTYYKL
-283 LDADA
+283 NREE
-288 GTIKVSDDG
+288 GTIKAGDDG
-297 NWKLKAGAEL
+297 NWELIKEL
-307 PYFKNR
+307 PDFNNR
-313 YDKSGNQNR
+313 YDISGKRNR
-322 FGIAYVVPEDSH
+322 FGLAYVELVDKNQIKITKRYADKECTVENED
-334 GMTVTERYD
+334 GMYYFKYTKDAAGTNYRY
-343 ADYSTKNESGLF
+343 
-355 YYEYDFVTATEAG
+355 
-368 VEYFYRVGAA
+368 GAA
-378 VRTKIQDATGT
+378 IRTKIEGT
-389 EPAKYAEII
+389 DPAQYKEVI

-404 ETTKADYFEAEPWK
+404 EATDGFVNTTPE

-423 RDGKVTDE
+423 SLAQYEKE
-431 ELREHPSTDSLARYA
+431 ELVKQETPDLIICA

-483 TDDSAD
+483 TDTSAD

-509 KVGDIMKVVSDTTA
+509 KVGDIMKVVSVTTA

-530 YIALPALSAGKEYSG
+530 YGAYIALPALSEGKEYKG

-564 LVKYKD
+564 LVKYKK
-570 GLTGFGDR
+570 GLAFTGDR
-578 YNITEKASNRVVV
+578 YNITKKASNRVVV
-591 ELAKKTIGELQTVGI
+591 ALADKTIGELQTAGI

-619 DIDGDVFVSGDDFL
+619 DIDGDVFVLDSTADA
-633 SIPKEF
+633 KF
-639 VLDVDAKNENGF
+639 VLDLDAHGENGF
-651 FRLAAKGEKAEY
+651 FRLAAADDTAKDKY

-670 GNAVV
+670 GNAVI

-685 IAARMDAV
+685 IAARMDDV
-693 VNSTLLKE
+693 VNNTLLKE

-712 VATAADTGRKKYISL
+712 VATTAEIDNTSVRKYISL
-727 TDVYV
+727 ADVYAAP
-732 DPVYEA
+732 D
-738 TEYAG
+738 YAG

-750 DTDPDTDIKFV
+750 ETNPDADIKFV
-761 RARGTIEAGVTQ
+761 RARGSIEAGVTQ

-798 GVDEVVNG
+798 GVDEVVNR

-819 YVKATGFDA
+819 YVKATDFVA
-828 AVATSYDKIGQHVAY
+828 AVALSHEKIGQHVAY

-860 GDYVYLDKEQD
+860 GDYVYLDKEKD

-879 KFGTLYNEHGVAEAN
+879 KFGTLYNEHGGEETN
-894 GAYFK
+894 GAYFR

-919 ATVYYACIY
+919 AAEYYACIY
-928 NGESDKILSKM
+928 EGESDKILSKM

-961 IGDVMELNDKN
+961 IGDVMELNDTN
-972 SVLYGLGNSKI
+972 SILYGLGNSKI

-1031 DMKAVEF
+1031 NMKAVEF
-1038 LIFAIKALPTL
+1038 LILAIKALPPTL

>member
-111 MLDAMK
+111 TLGAMK

-129 VLNCFTLGDVLKKA
+129 VLNCFTLGDVLKKTG
-143 DIDTT
+143 IDTT
-148 SGLASKPI
+148 TGLASKPI

-181 TIAEMQYL
+181 AIAEMQYL

-216 NIKLE
+216 NIKFE

-234 WDYQNNTAVLYRRSR
+234 WDNTGAVLYKKESGGEIKLK
-249 AQFSPKTL
+249 QL
-257 IAANGTSECFE
+257 IEADGTSEFFKFVNTE
-268 YVSNDKKVSGETYYL
+268 AKDPAKTYYKL
-283 LDADA
+283 NREE

-297 NWKLKAGAEL
+297 NWELIKEL
-307 PYFKNR
+307 PDFNNR
-313 YDKSGNQNR
+313 YDISGKRNR
-322 FGIAYVVPEDSH
+322 FGLAYVVLVDDNQIKITKRYSDRDCTVENED
-334 GMTVTERYD
+334 GMYYFKYTKDAAGTNYRY
-343 ADYSTKNESGLF
+343 
-355 YYEYDFVTATEAG
+355 
-368 VEYFYRVGAA
+368 GAA
-378 VRTKIQDATGT
+378 IRTKIEGT
-389 EPAKYAEII
+389 DPAQYKEVI

-404 ETTKADYFEAEPWK
+404 EATDGFVNTTPE

-423 RDGKVTDE
+423 SPAQYEKE
-431 ELREHPSTDSLARYA
+431 ELVKQETPDLIICA

-509 KVGDIMKVVSDTTA
+509 KVGDIMKVVSVTTA

-530 YIALPALSAGKEYSG
+530 YIALPALSAGKEYKG

-551 YRDKTVDEDKTVF
+551 DGDKTVY

-570 GLTGFGDR
+570 GLAGFGDR
-578 YNITEKASNRVVV
+578 YNITEKASNGVVV
-591 ELAKKTIGELQTVGI
+591 ALADKTIGELQTAGI
-606 DDLINTARLSDVM
+606 DDLVNAARLSDVM
-619 DIDGDVFVSGDDFL
+619 DVDGDVFV
-633 SIPKEF
+633 
-639 VLDVDAKNENGF
+639 LDSTADAKFILDLDAHGENGF
-651 FRLAAKGEKAEY
+651 FRLAAAGETAEY

-685 IAARMDAV
+685 IAARMDNV
-693 VNSTLLKE
+693 VNSTRLKE
-701 VVKVKERYKLR
+701 VVEVKERYKLR
-712 VATAADTGRKKYISL
+712 VATAADIANTSVRKYISL
-727 TDVYV
+727 TDVYAA
-732 DPVYEA
+732 P
-738 TEYAG
+738 EYAG

-750 DTDPDTDIKFV
+750 ETDPDTDIKFV
-761 RARGTIEAGVTQ
+761 RATGTIAAGVTQ

-819 YVKATGFDA
+819 YVKATDFDA
-828 AVATSYDKIGQHVAY
+828 AVALSYAKIGQYVAY

-860 GDYVYLDKEQD
+860 GDYVLLSSGYYKPTSRFNKTGESYTSSPNGEWFQI
-871 GTPVNDHI
+871 GTEWHNM
-879 KFGTLYNEHGVAEAN
+879 N
-894 GAYFK
+894 
-899 YNGNLYKL
+899 
-907 SDYKRYKFDGET
+907 DYKRFKFDGET
-919 ATVYYACIY
+919 ATEYYACIY
-928 NGESDKILSKM
+928 EGESDKILSKM

-997 TLRDLN
+997 TLRELN
-1003 KWGNLGLKETDDE
+1003 AWGNLGMSETTLD
-1016 LKKKVYYNGATIEVG
+1016 
-1031 DMKAVEF
+1031 
-1038 LIFAIKALPTL
+1038 AIKVANGGKDLTASEFFKGLKVGVDATGKPIIYFSLS

>member
-9 LTFILGLVVGVLL
+9 LTFILGIVVGVLL

-111 MLDAMK
+111 TLGALK
-117 VADVFKDNNLKV
+117 VADVFKDDNLKV
-129 VLNCFTLGDVLKKA
+129 VLNCFTLGDVLKKTG
-143 DIDTT
+143 IDTT
-148 SGLASKPI
+148 TGLASKPI

-175 LEINEM
+175 LELNEM

-216 NIKLE
+216 NIKFE
-221 DVLPDFDRDFYAE
+221 DVLPDFDRDLYTE

-249 AQFSPKTL
+249 AQFPQKTL
-257 IAANGTSECFE
+257 IAANGTSEYFE

-288 GTIKVSDDG
+288 GTIKVSDAG

-431 ELREHPSTDSLARYA
+431 ELTEYSSTDSLARYA
-446 LVHVGKSEPVL
+446 LMHVGKSEPVL

-509 KVGDIMKVVSDTTA
+509 KVGDIMKVVSVTTA

-530 YIALPALSAGKEYSG
+530 YIALPALSAGKEYKG

-551 YRDKTVDEDKTVF
+551 DGDKTVY

-570 GLTGFGDR
+570 GLAGFGDR
-578 YNITEKASNRVVV
+578 YNITEKASNGVVV
-591 ELAKKTIGELQTVGI
+591 ALSEKTIGELQTAGI

-619 DIDGDVFVSGDDFL
+619 DVDGDVFV
-633 SIPKEF
+633 
-639 VLDVDAKNENGF
+639 LDSTADAKFILDEDANNENGF
-651 FRLAAKGEKAEY
+651 FRLAAAGETAEY

-685 IAARMDAV
+685 IAARMDDV

-701 VVKVKERYKLR
+701 VVEVKERYKLK
-712 VATAADTGRKKYISL
+712 VATAADKGNTSVRKYISL
-727 TDVYV
+727 ADVYAA
-732 DPVYEA
+732 P
-738 TEYAG
+738 EYAG

-750 DTDPDTDIKFV
+750 ETDPDTDIKFV
-761 RARGTIEAGVTQ
+761 RARGTIEASVTQ

-819 YVKATGFDA
+819 YVKATDFDA
-828 AVATSYDKIGQHVAY
+828 AVALSHDKIGQHVAY

-860 GDYVYLDKEQD
+860 GDYVLLSSGYYKPTARFDKTGGSYTSSPD
-871 GTPVNDHI
+871 GEWFQI
-879 KFGTLYNEHGVAEAN
+879 GTEWHNMN
-894 GAYFK
+894 
-899 YNGNLYKL
+899 
-907 SDYKRYKFDGET
+907 DYKRFKFDGET
-919 ATVYYACIY
+919 AAEYYACIY
-928 NGESDKILSKM
+928 DGESDKILSKM

-961 IGDVMELNDKN
+961 IGDVMELNDTN
-972 SVLYGLGNSKI
+972 SILYGLGNSKI

-997 TLRDLN
+997 TLRELN
-1003 KWGNLGLKETDDE
+1003 AWGNLGMSE
-1016 LKKKVYYNGATIEVG
+1016 ATL
-1031 DMKAVEF
+1031 D
-1038 LIFAIKALPTL
+1038 AIKVANGGEDLTASEFFKGLNARFVDGKLEIYFKFE

>member
-111 MLDAMK
+111 ALGALK
-117 VADVFKDNNLKV
+117 VADVFKDDNLKV
-129 VLNCFTLGDVLKKA
+129 VLNCFTLGDVLKKTG
-143 DIDTT
+143 IDTT
-148 SGLASKPI
+148 TGLASKPI

-216 NIKLE
+216 NIKFE
-221 DVLPDFDRDFYAE
+221 DVLPDFDRDLYTE

-249 AQFSPKTL
+249 AQFPQKTL
-257 IAANGTSECFE
+257 IAANGTSEYFE

-288 GTIKVSDDG
+288 GTIKVSDAG

-368 VEYFYRVGAA
+368 IEYFYRVGAA

-404 ETTKADYFEAEPWK
+404 ETTKTDYFEAEPWK

-431 ELREHPSTDSLARYA
+431 ELTEYSSTDSLVRYA
-446 LVHVGKSEPVL
+446 LMHVGKSEPVL

-509 KVGDIMKVVSDTTA
+509 KVGDIMKVVSVTTA

-530 YIALPALSAGKEYSG
+530 YIALPALSAGKEYKG

-551 YRDKTVDEDKTVF
+551 DGDKTVY

-570 GLTGFGDR
+570 GLAGFGDR
-578 YNITEKASNRVVV
+578 YNIREKASNGVVV
-591 ELAKKTIGELQTVGI
+591 ALADKTIGELQTAGI
-606 DDLINTARLSDVM
+606 DDLVNAARLSDVM
-619 DIDGDVFVSGDDFL
+619 DVDGDVFV
-633 SIPKEF
+633 
-639 VLDVDAKNENGF
+639 LDSTADAKFILDLDAHGENGF
-651 FRLAAKGEKAEY
+651 FRLAAAGETAEY

-670 GNAVV
+670 GNAVI

-685 IAARMDAV
+685 IAARMDNV

-701 VVKVKERYKLR
+701 VVEVKERYELK
-712 VATAADTGRKKYISL
+712 VATAADIGNTSVRKYISL
-727 TDVYV
+727 ADVYAAP
-732 DPVYEA
+732 D
-738 TEYAG
+738 YAG

-750 DTDPDTDIKFV
+750 ETDPDTDIKFV
-761 RARGTIEAGVTQ
+761 RARGTIEASVTQ

-819 YVKATGFDA
+819 YVKATDFDA
-828 AVATSYDKIGQHVAY
+828 AVALSHDKIGQHVAY

-860 GDYVYLDKEQD
+860 GDYVLLSSGYYKPTARFDKTGGSYTSSPD
-871 GTPVNDHI
+871 GEWFQI
-879 KFGTLYNEHGVAEAN
+879 GTEWHNMN
-894 GAYFK
+894 
-899 YNGNLYKL
+899 
-907 SDYKRYKFDGET
+907 DYKRFKFDGET
-919 ATVYYACIY
+919 ATEYYACIY
-928 NGESDKILSKM
+928 DGESDKILSKM

-961 IGDVMELNDKN
+961 IGDVMELNDTN
-972 SVLYGLGNSKI
+972 SILYGLGNSKI

-997 TLRDLN
+997 TLRELN
-1003 KWGNLGLKETDDE
+1003 AWGNLGMSE
-1016 LKKKVYYNGATIEVG
+1016 ATL
-1031 DMKAVEF
+1031 D
-1038 LIFAIKALPTL
+1038 AIKVANGGEDLTASEFFKGLNARFVDGKLEIYFKFE

>member
-37 VSVNDV
+37 VSVNDL
-43 ENYTK
+43 EKYTK

-111 MLDAMK
+111 TLGALK
-117 VADVFKDNNLKV
+117 VADVFKGDNLKV
-129 VLNCFTLGDVLKKA
+129 VLNCFTLGDVLKKTG
-143 DIDTT
+143 IDTT
-148 SGLASKPI
+148 TGLASKPI

-196 GGVLDTVANVKIG
+196 GGALDTVANVKIG

-216 NIKLE
+216 NIKFE

-249 AQFSPKTL
+249 AQFPQKTL
-257 IAANGTSECFE
+257 IAANGTSEYFE
-268 YVSNDKKVSGETYYL
+268 YVPNDKKVSGETYYL

-431 ELREHPSTDSLARYA
+431 ELREYPSTDSLARYA

-509 KVGDIMKVVSDTTA
+509 KVGDIMKVVSVTTA

-530 YIALPALSAGKEYSG
+530 YIALPALSAGKEYKG

-551 YRDKTVDEDKTVF
+551 YRDKTIDEDKTVF
-564 LVKYKD
+564 LVKYKK
-570 GLTGFGDR
+570 GLAFTGDR
-578 YNITEKASNRVVV
+578 YNITEKASNGVVV
-591 ELAKKTIGELQTVGI
+591 ALADKTIGELQTAGI

-619 DIDGDVFVSGDDFL
+619 DVDGDVFV
-633 SIPKEF
+633 
-639 VLDVDAKNENGF
+639 LDSTADAKFILDLDAHGENGF
-651 FRLAAKGEKAEY
+651 FRLATAGETAEY

-670 GNAVV
+670 GNAVI
-675 KKLSTIGVNN
+675 KKLSTIGVNK
-685 IAARMDAV
+685 IAARMDDV

-701 VVKVKERYKLR
+701 VVEVKERYKLR
-712 VATAADTGRKKYISL
+712 VATAADIGNTSVRKYISL
-727 TDVYV
+727 ADVYAA
-732 DPVYEA
+732 P
-738 TEYAG
+738 EYAG

-750 DTDPDTDIKFV
+750 ETDPDTDIKFV
-761 RARGTIEAGVTQ
+761 RATGTIAAGVTQ

-819 YVKATGFDA
+819 YVKATDFDA
-828 AVATSYDKIGQHVAY
+828 AVALSYDKIGQHVAYYY

-879 KFGTLYNEHGVAEAN
+879 KFGTLYNEHGVAETD

-919 ATVYYACIY
+919 AAEYYACIY

-972 SVLYGLGNSKI
+972 SILYGLGNSKI
-983 SSIEAEVSDKIKVA
+983 SSIEAEVTDKIKVA
-997 TLRDLN
+997 TLRELN
-1003 KWGNLGLKETDDE
+1003 AWGNLGLTEEE
-1016 LKKKVYYNGATIEVG
+1016 LNKTVKGTTIKVG
-1031 DMKAVEF
+1031 DMKAAEF
-1038 LIFAIKALPTL
+1038 LKLAIQFATNP

>member
-111 MLDAMK
+111 TLGALK
-117 VADVFKDNNLKV
+117 VADVFKDDNLKV
-129 VLNCFTLGDVLKKA
+129 VLNCFTLGDVLKKTG
-143 DIDTT
+143 IDTT
-148 SGLASKPI
+148 TGLASKPI

-216 NIKLE
+216 NIKFE

-234 WDYQNNTAVLYRRSR
+234 WDKTGAVLYKKESGGEIKLK
-249 AQFSPKTL
+249 QL
-257 IAANGTSECFE
+257 IEADGTSEFFKFVNTE
-268 YVSNDKKVSGETYYL
+268 AKDPAKTYYKL
-283 LDADA
+283 NREE

-297 NWKLKAGAEL
+297 NWELIKEL
-307 PYFKNR
+307 PDFNNR
-313 YDKSGNQNR
+313 YDISGKRNR
-322 FGIAYVVPEDSH
+322 FGLAYVVLVDDNQIKITKRYADRDCTVENED
-334 GMTVTERYD
+334 GMYYFKYTKDAAGTNYRY
-343 ADYSTKNESGLF
+343 
-355 YYEYDFVTATEAG
+355 
-368 VEYFYRVGAA
+368 GAA
-378 VRTKIQDATGT
+378 IRTKIEGT
-389 EPAKYAEII
+389 DPAQYKEVI

-404 ETTKADYFEAEPWK
+404 EATDGFVNTTPE

-423 RDGKVTDE
+423 SPAQYEKE
-431 ELREHPSTDSLARYA
+431 ELVKQETPDLIICA

-509 KVGDIMKVVSDTTA
+509 KVGDIMKVVSVTTA
-523 EKATDGA
+523 EKATDGE
-530 YIALPALSAGKEYSG
+530 YIALPALSAGKEYKG

-551 YRDKTVDEDKTVF
+551 DGDKTVY

-570 GLTGFGDR
+570 GLAGFGDR
-578 YNITEKASNRVVV
+578 YNITEKASNGVVV
-591 ELAKKTIGELQTVGI
+591 ALADKTIGELQTAGI
-606 DDLINTARLSDVM
+606 DDLVNAARLSSVM
-619 DIDGDVFVSGDDFL
+619 DIDGDVFVSGDDFP
-633 SIPKEF
+633 SIPKEY
-639 VLDVDAKNENGF
+639 VLDGTDRNGF
-651 FRLAAKGEKAEY
+651 FRLAAAGETAEY

-685 IAARMDAV
+685 IAARMDNV

-701 VVKVKERYKLR
+701 VVEVKERYKLK
-712 VATAADTGRKKYISL
+712 VATAADKGNTSVRKYISL
-727 TDVYV
+727 ADVYAA
-732 DPVYEA
+732 P
-738 TEYAG
+738 EYAG

-750 DTDPDTDIKFV
+750 ETAPDTDIKFV
-761 RARGTIEAGVTQ
+761 RATGTIAAGVTQ

-828 AVATSYDKIGQHVAY
+828 AADLSHEKIGQRVAY

-860 GDYVYLDKEQD
+860 GDYVLLSSGYYKPTARFDKTGESYTSSPD
-871 GTPVNDHI
+871 GEWFQI
-879 KFGTLYNEHGVAEAN
+879 GTEWHNMN
-894 GAYFK
+894 
-899 YNGNLYKL
+899 
-907 SDYKRYKFDGET
+907 DYKRFKFDGET

-928 NGESDKILSKM
+928 DGESDKILSKM

-961 IGDVMELNDKN
+961 IGDVMELNDTN
-972 SVLYGLGNSKI
+972 SILYGLGNSKI

-1003 KWGNLGLKETDDE
+1003 AWGNLGMSETTLD
-1016 LKKKVYYNGATIEVG
+1016 
-1031 DMKAVEF
+1031 
-1038 LIFAIKALPTL
+1038 AIKVANGGKDLTASEFFKGLNARFIDGKLEIYFKFE

>member
-9 LTFILGLVVGVLL
+9 LTFILGIVVGVLL

-111 MLDAMK
+111 TLGALK
-117 VADVFKDNNLKV
+117 VADVFKDDNLKV
-129 VLNCFTLGDVLKKA
+129 VLNCFTLGDVLKKTG
-143 DIDTT
+143 IDTT
-148 SGLASKPI
+148 TGLASKPI

-175 LEINEM
+175 LELNEM

-216 NIKLE
+216 NIKFE
-221 DVLPDFDRDFYAE
+221 DVLPDFDRDLYTE

-249 AQFSPKTL
+249 AQFPQKTL
-257 IAANGTSECFE
+257 IAANGTSEYFE

-322 FGIAYVVPEDSH
+322 FGVAYVVPEDSH

-431 ELREHPSTDSLARYA
+431 ELQEHPSTDSLARYA
-446 LVHVGKSEPVL
+446 LMHVGKSEPVL
-457 KALADETLNTLDGAI
+457 KALADETLNTLDSAI

-509 KVGDIMKVVSDTTA
+509 KVGDIMKVVSVTTA
-523 EKATDGA
+523 EKATDGE
-530 YIALPALSAGKEYSG
+530 YIALPALSAGKEYKG

-551 YRDKTVDEDKTVF
+551 EGDKTVY

-570 GLTGFGDR
+570 GLAGFGDR
-578 YNITEKASNRVVV
+578 YNITEKASNGVVV
-591 ELAKKTIGELQTVGI
+591 ALSEKTIGELQTAGI
-606 DDLINTARLSDVM
+606 DDLVNAARLSDVM
-619 DIDGDVFVSGDDFL
+619 DVDGDVFV
-633 SIPKEF
+633 
-639 VLDVDAKNENGF
+639 LDSTADAKFILDEDAHGENGF
-651 FRLAAKGEKAEY
+651 FRLAAAGETAEY

-685 IAARMDAV
+685 IAARMDDV

-701 VVKVKERYKLR
+701 VVEVKERYKLK
-712 VATAADTGRKKYISL
+712 VATAADKGNTSVRKYISL
-727 TDVYV
+727 ADVYSA
-732 DPVYEA
+732 PVA
-738 TEYAG
+738 PEYAG

-750 DTDPDTDIKFV
+750 ETDPNTDIKFV

-806 ATLSDVLEIDGKV
+806 ASLSDVLEIDGKV
-819 YVKATGFDA
+819 YVKAADFDA
-828 AVATSYDKIGQHVAY
+828 AVATSHDKIGQHVAY

-879 KFGTLYNEHGVAEAN
+879 KFGTLYNEHGVAETD

-919 ATVYYACIY
+919 ATEYYACIY
-928 NGESDKILSKM
+928 EGESDKILSKM

-961 IGDVMELNDKN
+961 IGDVMELNDTN
-972 SVLYGLGNSKI
+972 SILYELGNSKI

-1031 DMKAVEF
+1031 NMKAVEF
-1038 LIFAIKALPTL
+1038 LILAIKALPPTL

>member
-111 MLDAMK
+111 TLGALK
-117 VADVFKDNNLKV
+117 VADVFKDDNLKV
-129 VLNCFTLGDVLKKA
+129 VLNCFTLGDVLKKTG
-143 DIDTT
+143 IDTT
-148 SGLASKPI
+148 TGLASKPI

-175 LEINEM
+175 LELNEM

-216 NIKLE
+216 DIKFE
-221 DVLPDFDRDFYAE
+221 DVLPDFDRDLYTE

-257 IAANGTSECFE
+257 IAANGTSEYFE
-268 YVSNDKKVSGETYYL
+268 YVPNDKKVSGETYYL

-322 FGIAYVVPEDSH
+322 FGVAYVVPEDSH

-404 ETTKADYFEAEPWK
+404 ETTKTDYFEAEPWK

-431 ELREHPSTDSLARYA
+431 ELTEYSSTDSLVRYA
-446 LVHVGKSEPVL
+446 LMHVGKSEPVL

-509 KVGDIMKVVSDTTA
+509 KVGDIMKVVSVTTA
-523 EKATDGA
+523 EKATDGE
-530 YIALPALSAGKEYSG
+530 YIALPALSAGKEYKG

-551 YRDKTVDEDKTVF
+551 DGDKTVY

-570 GLTGFGDR
+570 GLAGFGDR
-578 YNITEKASNRVVV
+578 YNITEKASNGVVV
-591 ELAKKTIGELQTVGI
+591 ALADKTIGELQTAGI
-606 DDLINTARLSDVM
+606 DDLVNAARLSDVM
-619 DIDGDVFVSGDDFL
+619 DVDGDVFV
-633 SIPKEF
+633 
-639 VLDVDAKNENGF
+639 LDSTADAKFILDEDANNENGF
-651 FRLAAKGEKAEY
+651 FRLAAAGETAEY

-670 GNAVV
+670 GNAVI

-685 IAARMDAV
+685 IAARMDDV

-701 VVKVKERYKLR
+701 VVEVKERYKLK
-712 VATAADTGRKKYISL
+712 VATAADIGNTSVRKYISL
-727 TDVYV
+727 ADVYAAP
-732 DPVYEA
+732 D
-738 TEYAG
+738 YAG

-750 DTDPDTDIKFV
+750 ETDPDTDIKFV
-761 RARGTIEAGVTQ
+761 RARGTIEASVTQ

-798 GVDEVVNG
+798 GVDEVVNR

-819 YVKATGFDA
+819 YVKATDFDA
-828 AVATSYDKIGQHVAY
+828 AVATSYEKIGQHVAY

-860 GDYVYLDKEQD
+860 GDYVLLSSGYYKPTARFDKTGGSYTSSPD
-871 GTPVNDHI
+871 GEWFQI
-879 KFGTLYNEHGVAEAN
+879 GTEWHNMN
-894 GAYFK
+894 
-899 YNGNLYKL
+899 
-907 SDYKRYKFDGET
+907 DYKRFKFDGET
-919 ATVYYACIY
+919 ASGYYACIY
-928 NGESDKILSKM
+928 DGESDKILSKM

-983 SSIEAEVSDKIKVA
+983 SSIEAEVSDKIKDA

-1031 DMKAVEF
+1031 NMKAVEF
-1038 LIFAIKALPTL
+1038 LILAIKALPPTL

>member
-9 LTFILGLVVGVLL
+9 LTFILGIVVGVLL

-111 MLDAMK
+111 TLGALK
-117 VADVFKDNNLKV
+117 VADVFKDDNLKV
-129 VLNCFTLGDVLKKA
+129 VLNCFTLGDVLKKTG
-143 DIDTT
+143 IDTT
-148 SGLASKPI
+148 TGLASKPI

-216 NIKLE
+216 NITFE
-221 DVLPDFDRDFYAE
+221 DVLPDFDRDLYTE

-249 AQFSPKTL
+249 AQFPQKTL
-257 IAANGTSECFE
+257 IAANGTSEYFE

-288 GTIKVSDDG
+288 GTIKVSDAG

-368 VEYFYRVGAA
+368 IEYFYRVGAA

-404 ETTKADYFEAEPWK
+404 ETTKTDYFEAEPWK

-431 ELREHPSTDSLARYA
+431 ELTEYSSTDSLVRYA
-446 LVHVGKSEPVL
+446 LMHVGKSEPVL
-457 KALADETLNTLDGAI
+457 KTLADETLNTLDGAI

-509 KVGDIMKVVSDTTA
+509 KVGDIMKVVSVTTA
-523 EKATDGA
+523 EKATDGE
-530 YIALPALSAGKEYSG
+530 YIALPALSAGKEYKG

-551 YRDKTVDEDKTVF
+551 DGDKTVY

-570 GLTGFGDR
+570 GLAGFGDR
-578 YNITEKASNRVVV
+578 YNITEKASNGVVV
-591 ELAKKTIGELQTVGI
+591 ALSEKTIGELQTAGI

-619 DIDGDVFVSGDDFL
+619 DVDGDVFV
-633 SIPKEF
+633 
-639 VLDVDAKNENGF
+639 LDSTADAKFILDKDAHGENGF
-651 FRLAAKGEKAEY
+651 FRLAAAGETAEY

-670 GNAVV
+670 GNAVI

-685 IAARMDAV
+685 IAARMDDV

-701 VVKVKERYKLR
+701 VVEVKERYKLK
-712 VATAADTGRKKYISL
+712 VATAADIGNTSVRKYISL
-727 TDVYV
+727 ADVYAA
-732 DPVYEA
+732 P
-738 TEYAG
+738 EYAG

-750 DTDPDTDIKFV
+750 ETDPDTDIKFV
-761 RARGTIEAGVTQ
+761 RARGTIAAGVTQ

-798 GVDEVVNG
+798 GVDEVVNR

-819 YVKATGFDA
+819 YVKAADFDA
-828 AVATSYDKIGQHVAY
+828 AVATSHDKIRQHVAY

-852 AGYVRNNN
+852 AGYIRNNN
-860 GDYVYLDKEQD
+860 GDYVLLSSGYYKPTARFDKTGGSYTSSPD
-871 GTPVNDHI
+871 GEWFQI
-879 KFGTLYNEHGVAEAN
+879 GTEWHNMN
-894 GAYFK
+894 
-899 YNGNLYKL
+899 
-907 SDYKRYKFDGET
+907 DYKRFKFDGET
-919 ATVYYACIY
+919 ASEYYACIY
-928 NGESDKILSKM
+928 DGESDKILSKM

-972 SVLYGLGNSKI
+972 SILYGLGNSKI

-997 TLRDLN
+997 TLRELN
-1003 KWGNLGLKETDDE
+1003 AWGNLGMSE
-1016 LKKKVYYNGATIEVG
+1016 ATL
-1031 DMKAVEF
+1031 D
-1038 LIFAIKALPTL
+1038 AIKTANGGKDLTASEFFKGLKVGVDATGKPIIYFSLS

>member
-111 MLDAMK
+111 TLGAMK

-148 SGLASKPI
+148 TGLASKPI

-216 NIKLE
+216 DIKFE

-234 WDYQNNTAVLYRRSR
+234 WDNTGAVLYKKESGGEIKLK
-249 AQFSPKTL
+249 QL
-257 IAANGTSECFE
+257 IEADGTSEFFKFVNTE
-268 YVSNDKKVSGETYYL
+268 AKDPAKTYYKL
-283 LDADA
+283 NREE

-297 NWKLKAGAEL
+297 NWELIKEL
-307 PYFKNR
+307 PDFNNR
-313 YDKSGNQNR
+313 YDISGKRNR
-322 FGIAYVVPEDSH
+322 FGLAYVELVDKNQIKITKRYADKDCTVENED
-334 GMTVTERYD
+334 GMYYFKYTKDAAGTNYRY
-343 ADYSTKNESGLF
+343 
-355 YYEYDFVTATEAG
+355 
-368 VEYFYRVGAA
+368 GAA
-378 VRTKIQDATGT
+378 VRTKIEGT
-389 EPAKYAEII
+389 DPAQYKEVI

-404 ETTKADYFEAEPWK
+404 EATDGFVNTAPE

-423 RDGKVTDE
+423 SPAQYEKE
-431 ELREHPSTDSLARYA
+431 ELVKQETPDLIICA
-446 LVHVGKSEPVL
+446 LMHVGKSEPVL

-483 TDDSAD
+483 TDASAD

-509 KVGDIMKVVSDTTA
+509 KVGDIMKVVSVTTA

-530 YIALPALSAGKEYSG
+530 YIALPALSAGKEYKG

-551 YRDKTVDEDKTVF
+551 DGDKTVY

-578 YNITEKASNRVVV
+578 YNITEKASNGVVV
-591 ELAKKTIGELQTVGI
+591 ALADKTIGELQTAGI
-606 DDLINTARLSDVM
+606 DDLINAARLSDVM
-619 DIDGDVFVSGDDFL
+619 DVDGDVFV
-633 SIPKEF
+633 
-639 VLDVDAKNENGF
+639 LDSTADAKFILDLDAHGENGF
-651 FRLAAKGEKAEY
+651 FRLAAAGETAEY

-685 IAARMDAV
+685 IAARMDDV

-701 VVKVKERYKLR
+701 VVKVKERYKLK
-712 VATAADTGRKKYISL
+712 VATAADIGNTSVRKYISL
-727 TDVYV
+727 ADVYSA
-732 DPVYEA
+732 PVA
-738 TEYAG
+738 PEYAG

-750 DTDPDTDIKFV
+750 ESDPNTDIKFV
-761 RARGTIEAGVTQ
+761 RARDSIATGVTQ

-819 YVKATGFDA
+819 YVKATDFDA
-828 AVATSYDKIGQHVAY
+828 AVATSYEKIGQHVAY

-879 KFGTLYNEHGVAEAN
+879 KFGTLYNEHGVEETN

-907 SDYKRYKFDGET
+907 SDYKRFKFDGET
-919 ATVYYACIY
+919 ADEYYACIY
-928 NGESDKILSKM
+928 EGESDKILSKM

-961 IGDVMELNDKN
+961 IGDVMELNDTN
-972 SVLYGLGNSKI
+972 SILYGLGTSKI

>member
-37 VSVNDV
+37 VSINDV

-57 AEIRNKSI
+57 AEIRSKSI

-111 MLDAMK
+111 TLGALK
-117 VADVFKDNNLKV
+117 VADVFKDDNLKV
-129 VLNCFTLGDVLKKA
+129 VLNCFTLGDVLKKTG
-143 DIDTT
+143 IDTT
-148 SGLASKPI
+148 TGLASKPI

-175 LEINEM
+175 LELNEM

-216 NIKLE
+216 NIKFE

-234 WDYQNNTAVLYRRSR
+234 WDNTGAVLYKKESGGEIKLK
-249 AQFSPKTL
+249 QL
-257 IAANGTSECFE
+257 IEADGTSEFFKFVNTE
-268 YVSNDKKVSGETYYL
+268 AKDPAKTYYKL
-283 LDADA
+283 NREE

-297 NWKLKAGAEL
+297 NWELIKEL
-307 PYFKNR
+307 PDFNNR
-313 YDKSGNQNR
+313 YDISGKRNR
-322 FGIAYVVPEDSH
+322 FGLAYVVLVDDNQIKITKRYADRDCTIENED
-334 GMTVTERYD
+334 GMYYFKYTKDAAGTNYRY
-343 ADYSTKNESGLF
+343 
-355 YYEYDFVTATEAG
+355 
-368 VEYFYRVGAA
+368 GAA
-378 VRTKIQDATGT
+378 IRTKIEGT
-389 EPAKYAEII
+389 DPAQYKEVI

-404 ETTKADYFEAEPWK
+404 EATDGFVNTTPE

-423 RDGKVTDE
+423 SPAQYEKE
-431 ELREHPSTDSLARYA
+431 ELVKQETPDLIICA

-509 KVGDIMKVVSDTTA
+509 KVGDIMKVVSVTTA

-530 YIALPALSAGKEYSG
+530 YIALPALSAGKEYKG

-551 YRDKTVDEDKTVF
+551 DGDKDVY

-570 GLTGFGDR
+570 GLVGFGDR
-578 YNITEKASNRVVV
+578 YNIREKASNGVVV
-591 ELAKKTIGELQTVGI
+591 ALADKTIGELQTAGI
-606 DDLINTARLSDVM
+606 DDLINTALLSGVM
-619 DIDGDVFVSGDDFL
+619 DIDGDVFVSD
-633 SIPKEF
+633 STA
-639 VLDVDAKNENGF
+639 DAKFILDEDAHGENGF
-651 FRLAAKGEKAEY
+651 FRLAAAGETAEY

-685 IAARMDAV
+685 IAARMDDV

-701 VVKVKERYKLR
+701 VVEVKERYKLK
-712 VATAADTGRKKYISL
+712 VATATEIGDTSVRKYISL
-727 TDVYV
+727 ADVSAATD
-732 DPVYEA
+732 
-738 TEYAG
+738 YAG

-750 DTDPDTDIKFV
+750 ETDPDTDIKFV
-761 RARGTIEAGVTQ
+761 RATGTISEGVTQ

-798 GVDEVVNG
+798 GVDEVVNN
-806 ATLSDVLEIDGKV
+806 AKLSDVLEIDGKV
-819 YVKATGFDA
+819 YVKATDFDE
-828 AVATSYDKIGQHVAY
+828 AVATSYAKIGQHVAY

-860 GDYVYLDKEQD
+860 GDYVRLSS
-871 GTPVNDHI
+871 G
-879 KFGTLYNEHGVAEAN
+879 
-894 GAYFK
+894 YFK
-899 YNGNLYKL
+899 PTSRFNKIGESYTSSPDGEWFQIGTEWHNMN
-907 SDYKRYKFDGET
+907 DYKRYKFDGENEE
-919 ATVYYACIY
+919 YYACIY
-928 NGESDKILSKM
+928 DGESDKILSKM

-972 SVLYGLGNSKI
+972 SILYGLGNSKI
-983 SSIEAEVSDKIKVA
+983 SSIEAEVSDKIKDA
-997 TLRDLN
+997 TLRELN
-1003 KWGNLGLKETDDE
+1003 TWGNLGMSE
-1016 LKKKVYYNGATIEVG
+1016 ATL
-1031 DMKAVEF
+1031 D
-1038 LIFAIKALPTL
+1038 AIKVANGGEDLTASEFFKGLNVRFVDGKLEIYFKFE

>member
-111 MLDAMK
+111 TLGAMK
-117 VADVFKDNNLKV
+117 VADVFKGDNLKV
-129 VLNCFTLGDVLKKA
+129 VLNCFTLGDVLKKTG
-143 DIDTT
+143 IDTT
-148 SGLASKPI
+148 TGLASKPI

-216 NIKLE
+216 SIKFE

-249 AQFSPKTL
+249 AQFPQKTL
-257 IAANGTSECFE
+257 IAANGTSEYFE

-297 NWKLKAGAEL
+297 NWKLKAEAEL

-509 KVGDIMKVVSDTTA
+509 KVGDIMKVVSVTTA

-530 YIALPALSAGKEYSG
+530 YIALPALSAGKEYKG

-551 YRDKTVDEDKTVF
+551 DGDKTVY

-570 GLTGFGDR
+570 GLIGFGDR
-578 YNITEKASNRVVV
+578 YNIIEKASNGVVV
-591 ELAKKTIGELQTVGI
+591 ALADKTIGELQTAGI
-606 DDLINTARLSDVM
+606 DDLVNAARLSSVM
-619 DIDGDVFVSGDDFL
+619 DIDGDVFV
-633 SIPKEF
+633 
-639 VLDVDAKNENGF
+639 LDSTADAKFILDEDAHGENGF
-651 FRLAAKGEKAEY
+651 FRLATAGETAEY

-685 IAARMDAV
+685 IAARMDDV

-701 VVKVKERYKLR
+701 VVEVKERYKLR
-712 VATAADTGRKKYISL
+712 VATAAEIGNTSVRKYISL
-727 TDVYV
+727 ADVYAA
-732 DPVYEA
+732 P
-738 TEYAG
+738 EYAG

-750 DTDPDTDIKFV
+750 ETDPDTDIKFV
-761 RARGTIEAGVTQ
+761 RATGTIATGVTQ

-819 YVKATGFDA
+819 YVKATDFDA
-828 AVATSYDKIGQHVAY
+828 AVALSHEKIGQHVAY

-860 GDYVYLDKEQD
+860 GDYVLLSSGYYKPTARFDKTGESYTSSPD
-871 GTPVNDHI
+871 GEWFQI
-879 KFGTLYNEHGVAEAN
+879 GTEWHNMN
-894 GAYFK
+894 
-899 YNGNLYKL
+899 
-907 SDYKRYKFDGET
+907 DYKRFKFDGET
-919 ATVYYACIY
+919 ATEYYACIY

-983 SSIEAEVSDKIKVA
+983 SSIEAEVSDKIKDA
-997 TLRDLN
+997 TLRELN
-1003 KWGNLGLKETDDE
+1003 TWGNLGLTEEE
-1016 LKKKVYYNGATIEVG
+1016 LNKTVKGTGIKVGE
-1031 DMKAVEF
+1031 MKAADF
-1038 LIFAIKALPTL
+1038 IRIAIRLATE

>member
-111 MLDAMK
+111 TLGALK
-117 VADVFKDNNLKV
+117 VADVFKDDNLKV
-129 VLNCFTLGDVLKKA
+129 VLNCFTLGDVLKKTG
-143 DIDTT
+143 IDTT
-148 SGLASKPI
+148 TGLASKPI

-164 VIDGFNALLKS
+164 VIDGFNAMLKS

-216 NIKLE
+216 NIKFE
-221 DVLPDFDRDFYAE
+221 DVLPDFDRDLYTD
-234 WDYQNNTAVLYRRSR
+234 WDYQNDTAVLYRRSR

-257 IAANGTSECFE
+257 IAANGTSEYFE

-288 GTIKVSDDG
+288 GTIKVSDAG

-343 ADYSTKNESGLF
+343 ADYSTKNESGMF

-431 ELREHPSTDSLARYA
+431 ELQEHPSTDSLARYA
-446 LVHVGKSEPVL
+446 LMHVGKSEPVL

-509 KVGDIMKVVSDTTA
+509 KVGDIMKVVSVTTA

-530 YIALPALSAGKEYSG
+530 YIALPALSAGKEYKG

-551 YRDKTVDEDKTVF
+551 DGDKTVY

-570 GLTGFGDR
+570 GLAGFGDR
-578 YNITEKASNRVVV
+578 YNITEKASNGVVV
-591 ELAKKTIGELQTVGI
+591 ALADKTIGELQTAGI
-606 DDLINTARLSDVM
+606 DDLVNTARLSDVM
-619 DIDGDVFVSGDDFL
+619 DVDGDVFV
-633 SIPKEF
+633 
-639 VLDVDAKNENGF
+639 LDSTADAKFILDEDANNENGF
-651 FRLAAKGEKAEY
+651 FRLAAAGETAEY

-670 GNAVV
+670 GNAVI

-685 IAARMDAV
+685 IAARMDDV

-701 VVKVKERYKLR
+701 VVEVKERYKLK
-712 VATAADTGRKKYISL
+712 VATAADIGNTSVRKYISL
-727 TDVYV
+727 ADVYAA
-732 DPVYEA
+732 P
-738 TEYAG
+738 EYAG

-750 DTDPDTDIKFV
+750 ETDPDTDIKFV
-761 RARGTIEAGVTQ
+761 RARGTIAAGVTQ

-798 GVDEVVNG
+798 GVDEVVNR

-819 YVKATGFDA
+819 YVKAADFDA
-828 AVATSYDKIGQHVAY
+828 AVATSHDKIGQHVAY

-852 AGYVRNNN
+852 AGYIRNNN
-860 GDYVYLDKEQD
+860 GDYVLLSSGYYKPTARFDKTGGSYTSSPD
-871 GTPVNDHI
+871 GEWFQI
-879 KFGTLYNEHGVAEAN
+879 GTEWHNMN
-894 GAYFK
+894 
-899 YNGNLYKL
+899 
-907 SDYKRYKFDGET
+907 DYKRFKFDGET
-919 ATVYYACIY
+919 ASEYYACIY
-928 NGESDKILSKM
+928 DGESDKILSKM

-972 SVLYGLGNSKI
+972 SILYGLGNSKI

-997 TLRDLN
+997 TLRELN
-1003 KWGNLGLKETDDE
+1003 AWGNLGMSE
-1016 LKKKVYYNGATIEVG
+1016 ATL
-1031 DMKAVEF
+1031 D
-1038 LIFAIKALPTL
+1038 AIKTANGGKDLTASEFFKGLKVGVDATGKPIIYFSLS

>member
-9 LTFILGLVVGVLL
+9 LTFILGIVVGVLL

-111 MLDAMK
+111 TLGALK
-117 VADVFKDNNLKV
+117 VADVFKDDNLKV
-129 VLNCFTLGDVLKKA
+129 VLNCFTLGDVLKKTG
-143 DIDTT
+143 IDTT
-148 SGLASKPI
+148 TGLASKPI

-175 LEINEM
+175 LELNEM

-216 NIKLE
+216 NIKFE
-221 DVLPDFDRDFYAE
+221 DVLPDFDRDLYTD
-234 WDYQNNTAVLYRRSR
+234 WDYQNDTAVLYRRSR

-257 IAANGTSECFE
+257 IAANGTSEYFE

-431 ELREHPSTDSLARYA
+431 ELQEHPSTDSLARYA
-446 LVHVGKSEPVL
+446 LMHVGKSEPVL
-457 KALADETLNTLDGAI
+457 KALADETLNTIDGAI

-509 KVGDIMKVVSDTTA
+509 KVGDIMKVVSVTTA
-523 EKATDGA
+523 EKATDGE
-530 YIALPALSAGKEYSG
+530 YIALPALSAGKEYKG

-551 YRDKTVDEDKTVF
+551 DGDKTVY

-570 GLTGFGDR
+570 GLAGFGDR
-578 YNITEKASNRVVV
+578 YNITEKASNGVVV
-591 ELAKKTIGELQTVGI
+591 ALSEKTIGELQTAGI

-619 DIDGDVFVSGDDFL
+619 DIDGDVFV
-633 SIPKEF
+633 
-639 VLDVDAKNENGF
+639 LDSTADAKFILDEDANNENGF
-651 FRLAAKGEKAEY
+651 FRLAAAGETAEY

-685 IAARMDAV
+685 IAARMDDV

-701 VVKVKERYKLR
+701 VVEVKERYKLK
-712 VATAADTGRKKYISL
+712 VATAADIGNTSVRKYISL
-727 TDVYV
+727 ADVYAV
-732 DPVYEA
+732 P
-738 TEYAG
+738 EYAG

-750 DTDPDTDIKFV
+750 ETDPDTDIKFV
-761 RARGTIEAGVTQ
+761 RATGTIEASVTQ

-819 YVKATGFDA
+819 YVKAADFDA
-828 AVATSYDKIGQHVAY
+828 AVATSYEKIGQHVAY

-860 GDYVYLDKEQD
+860 GDYVLLSSGYYKPTARFNKTGESYTSSPD
-871 GTPVNDHI
+871 GEWFQI
-879 KFGTLYNEHGVAEAN
+879 GTEWHNMN
-894 GAYFK
+894 
-899 YNGNLYKL
+899 
-907 SDYKRYKFDGET
+907 DYKRYNFDGET
-919 ATVYYACIY
+919 ATEYYACIY
-928 NGESDKILSKM
+928 DGESDKILSKM

-961 IGDVMELNDKN
+961 IGDVMELNDTN
-972 SVLYGLGNSKI
+972 SILYGLGNSKI

-997 TLRDLN
+997 TLRELN
-1003 KWGNLGLKETDDE
+1003 AWGNLGMSE
-1016 LKKKVYYNGATIEVG
+1016 ATL
-1031 DMKAVEF
+1031 D
-1038 LIFAIKALPTL
+1038 AIKVANGGEDLTASEFFKGLNARFVDGKLEIYFKFE

>member
-111 MLDAMK
+111 TLGALK
-117 VADVFKDNNLKV
+117 VADVFKGDNLKV
-129 VLNCFTLGDVLKKA
+129 VLNCFTLGDVLKKTG
-143 DIDTT
+143 IDTT

-216 NIKLE
+216 SIKFE

-234 WDYQNNTAVLYRRSR
+234 WDNTGAVLYKKESGGEIKLK
-249 AQFSPKTL
+249 QL
-257 IAANGTSECFE
+257 IEADGTSEFFKFVNTE
-268 YVSNDKKVSGETYYL
+268 AKDPTKTYYKL
-283 LDADA
+283 NREE

-297 NWKLKAGAEL
+297 NWELIKEL
-307 PYFKNR
+307 PDFNNR
-313 YDKSGNQNR
+313 YDISGKRNR
-322 FGIAYVVPEDSH
+322 FGLAYVVLVDDNQIKITKRYADRDCTIENED
-334 GMTVTERYD
+334 GMYYFKYTKDAAGTNYRY
-343 ADYSTKNESGLF
+343 
-355 YYEYDFVTATEAG
+355 
-368 VEYFYRVGAA
+368 GAA
-378 VRTKIQDATGT
+378 IRTKIEGT
-389 EPAKYAEII
+389 DPVQYKEVI

-404 ETTKADYFEAEPWK
+404 EATDGFVNTTPE

-423 RDGKVTDE
+423 SPAQYEKE
-431 ELREHPSTDSLARYA
+431 ELVKQETPDLIICA

-523 EKATDGA
+523 EKAAEGA
-530 YIALPALSAGKEYSG
+530 YIALPAGKEYKG

-564 LVKYKD
+564 LVKYKK
-570 GLTGFGDR
+570 GLAFTGDR
-578 YNITEKASNRVVV
+578 YNITKKASNGVVV
-591 ELAKKTIGELQTVGI
+591 ALADKTIGELQTAGI

-619 DIDGDVFVSGDDFL
+619 DIDGDVFVSD
-633 SIPKEF
+633 STA
-639 VLDVDAKNENGF
+639 DAKFILDEDAHGENGF
-651 FRLAAKGEKAEY
+651 FRLAQTGESATH
-663 KRVYEGD
+663 KRVYEGAS
-670 GNAVV
+670 NAVV

-685 IAARMDAV
+685 IAARMDDV

-701 VVKVKERYKLR
+701 VVEVKERYKLR
-712 VATAADTGRKKYISL
+712 VATAADIGNTSVRKYISL
-727 TDVYV
+727 ADVYSA
-732 DPVYEA
+732 P
-738 TEYAG
+738 EYAG

-750 DTDPDTDIKFV
+750 ENDPDTDIKFV
-761 RARGTIEAGVTQ
+761 RATGTIVAGVTQ

-819 YVKATGFDA
+819 YVKAADFDA

-879 KFGTLYNEHGVAEAN
+879 KFGTLYNEHGVAETD

-919 ATVYYACIY
+919 ATEYYACIY

-997 TLRDLN
+997 TLRELN
-1003 KWGNLGLKETDDE
+1003 TWGNLGLTEEE
-1016 LKKKVYYNGATIEVG
+1016 LNKTVRGTGEKVGE
-1031 DMKAVEF
+1031 MKAADF
-1038 LIFAIKALPTL
+1038 IRIAIRLATE

>member
-43 ENYTK
+43 EKYTK

-111 MLDAMK
+111 TLGAMK

-148 SGLASKPI
+148 TGLASKPI

-216 NIKLE
+216 NIKFE

-249 AQFSPKTL
+249 AQFPQKTL
-257 IAANGTSECFE
+257 IAANGTSEYFE

-404 ETTKADYFEAEPWK
+404 ETTKADYFEAGPWK

-509 KVGDIMKVVSDTTA
+509 KVGDIMKVVSVTTA
-523 EKATDGA
+523 EKAANGE
-530 YIALPALSAGKEYSG
+530 YIALPALSEGKEYKG

-551 YRDKTVDEDKTVF
+551 YGDKTVY

-578 YNITEKASNRVVV
+578 YNITEKASNGVVV
-591 ELAKKTIGELQTVGI
+591 ALSEKTIGELQTAGI
-606 DDLINTARLSDVM
+606 DDLVKAARLSDVM
-619 DIDGDVFVSGDDFL
+619 DVDGDVFVEDASG
-633 SIPKEF
+633 EF
-639 VLDVDAKNENGF
+639 VMDVDTAGKNGF
-651 FRLAAKGEKAEY
+651 FRLATAGETAEY

-675 KKLSTIGVNN
+675 KKLSTIGVNSV
-685 IAARMDAV
+685 AARMDDV

-701 VVKVKERYKLR
+701 VVDVQERYELR
-712 VATAADTGRKKYISL
+712 RATPAEIADNSVKKYFDL
-727 TDVYV
+727 TAIYGD
-732 DPVYEA
+732 E
-738 TEYAG
+738 TTMFEG
-743 TFNVGYV
+743 TFNVGYDKEDADKKDIRFV
-750 DTDPDTDIKFV
+750 SVGDTSLP
-761 RARGTIEAGVTQ
+761 AGTAQ
-773 YVIVDKASSGV
+773 YVIVKKASSGV

-792 IGTLST
+792 IGNLSS
-798 GVDEVVNG
+798 GVDVVVG
-806 ATLSDVLEIDGKV
+806 ETKLHDVLEIDGRV
-819 YVKATGFDA
+819 YVKMNSYEE
-828 AVATSYDKIGQHVAY
+828 AVANSVTATTY

-852 AGYVRNNN
+852 ADYIRSNKGKYVFI
-860 GDYVYLDKEQD
+860 DAKYYE
-871 GTPVNDHI
+871 
-879 KFGTLYNEHGVAEAN
+879 FGNLYNETAGGYVIDNDN
-894 GAYFK
+894 GTHFL
-899 YNGNLYKL
+899 YNGNYYKIA
-907 SDYKRYKFDGET
+907 DYKRYNFDGET
-919 ATVYYACIY
+919 VTGFYACVY
-928 NGESDKILSKM
+928 EGKTEKILAKM
-939 ATMTVKDLADSG
+939 ATMTVQDLAKDG
-951 TMDKIVKDMR
+951 TMEKVMNDMR
-961 IGDVMELNDKN
+961 LSEVMKIKD
-972 SVLYGLGNSKI
+972 STSILYGLDNSKL
-983 SSIEAEVSDKIKVA
+983 SSVEAEVTDKIKDS
-997 TLRDLN
+997 TLRELN
-1003 KWGNLGLKETDDE
+1003 NWGNLGLTEEELNKTVIGTET
-1016 LKKKVYYNGATIEVG
+1016 KVG
-1031 DMKAVEF
+1031 DMKAAEF
-1038 LIFAIKALPTL
+1038 LKLAIRHATKP

>member
-9 LTFILGLVVGVLL
+9 LTFILGIVVGVLL

-111 MLDAMK
+111 TLGALK
-117 VADVFKDNNLKV
+117 VADVFKDDNLKV
-129 VLNCFTLGDVLKKA
+129 VLNCFKLGDVLKKTG
-143 DIDTT
+143 IDTT
-148 SGLASKPI
+148 TGLASKPI

-216 NIKLE
+216 NIKFE
-221 DVLPDFDRDFYAE
+221 DVLPDFDRDLYTE

-249 AQFSPKTL
+249 AQFPQKTL
-257 IAANGTSECFE
+257 IAANGTSEYFE

-288 GTIKVSDDG
+288 GTIKVSDAG

-404 ETTKADYFEAEPWK
+404 ETTKADYFAAEPWK

-446 LVHVGKSEPVL
+446 LMHVGKSEPVL

-509 KVGDIMKVVSDTTA
+509 KVGDIMKVVSVTTA

-530 YIALPALSAGKEYSG
+530 YIALPALPAGKEYKG

-551 YRDKTVDEDKTVF
+551 DGDKTVY

-570 GLTGFGDR
+570 GLAGFGDR
-578 YNITEKASNRVVV
+578 YNITEKASNGVVV
-591 ELAKKTIGELQTVGI
+591 ALSEKTIGELQTAGI
-606 DDLINTARLSDVM
+606 DDLVNAARLSDVM
-619 DIDGDVFVSGDDFL
+619 DVDGDVFV
-633 SIPKEF
+633 
-639 VLDVDAKNENGF
+639 LDSTADAKFILDEDANNENGF
-651 FRLAAKGEKAEY
+651 FRLAAAGETAEY

-670 GNAVV
+670 GNAVI

-685 IAARMDAV
+685 IAARMDDV

-701 VVKVKERYKLR
+701 VVEVKERYKLK
-712 VATAADTGRKKYISL
+712 VATAAEIADTSVRKYISL
-727 TDVYV
+727 ADVYAAP
-732 DPVYEA
+732 D
-738 TEYAG
+738 YAG

-750 DTDPDTDIKFV
+750 ETAPDTDIKFV
-761 RARGTIEAGVTQ
+761 RARGTIEASVTQ

-819 YVKATGFDA
+819 YVKAADFDA
-828 AVATSYDKIGQHVAY
+828 AVALSYAKIGQHVAY

-860 GDYVYLDKEQD
+860 GDYVLLSSGYYKPTARFDKTGGSYTSSPD
-871 GTPVNDHI
+871 GEWFQI
-879 KFGTLYNEHGVAEAN
+879 GTEWHNMN
-894 GAYFK
+894 
-899 YNGNLYKL
+899 
-907 SDYKRYKFDGET
+907 DYKRFKFDGET
-919 ATVYYACIY
+919 ADEYYACIY
-928 NGESDKILSKM
+928 DGESDKILSKM

-961 IGDVMELNDKN
+961 IGDVMELNDTN
-972 SVLYGLGNSKI
+972 SILYGLGNSKI

-997 TLRDLN
+997 TLRELN
-1003 KWGNLGLKETDDE
+1003 TWGNLGLTEEE
-1016 LKKKVYYNGATIEVG
+1016 LNKTVTGTTKKVG
-1031 DMKAVEF
+1031 DMKAAEF
-1038 LIFAIKALPTL
+1038 LKLAIQFATNP

>member
-43 ENYTK
+43 EKYTK

-111 MLDAMK
+111 TLGAMK

-129 VLNCFTLGDVLKKA
+129 VLNCFTLGDVLKKTG
-143 DIDTT
+143 IDTT

-216 NIKLE
+216 NIKFE

-234 WDYQNNTAVLYRRSR
+234 WDNTGAVLYKKERGGEIKLN
-249 AQFSPKTL
+249 QL
-257 IAANGTSECFE
+257 IEADGTSEFFKFVNTE
-268 YVSNDKKVSGETYYL
+268 AKDPAKTYYKL
-283 LDADA
+283 NREE

-297 NWKLKAGAEL
+297 NWELIKEL
-307 PYFKNR
+307 PDFNNR
-313 YDKSGNQNR
+313 YDISGKRNR
-322 FGIAYVVPEDSH
+322 FGLAYVVLVDDNQIKITKRYADRACTVENED
-334 GMTVTERYD
+334 GMYYFKYTKDAAGTNYRY
-343 ADYSTKNESGLF
+343 
-355 YYEYDFVTATEAG
+355 
-368 VEYFYRVGAA
+368 GAA
-378 VRTKIQDATGT
+378 IRTKIEGT
-389 EPAKYAEII
+389 DPAQYKEVI

-404 ETTKADYFEAEPWK
+404 EATDGFVNTTPE

-423 RDGKVTDE
+423 SPAQYEKE
-431 ELREHPSTDSLARYA
+431 ELVKQETPDLIICA

-483 TDDSAD
+483 TDASAD

-509 KVGDIMKVVSDTTA
+509 KVGDIMKVVSVTTA

-530 YIALPALSAGKEYSG
+530 YIALPALSAGKEYKG

-551 YRDKTVDEDKTVF
+551 DGNKTVY

-578 YNITEKASNRVVV
+578 YNITEKASNGVVAA
-591 ELAKKTIGELQTVGI
+591 LADKTIGELQTAGI
-606 DDLINTARLSDVM
+606 DDLVNAARLSSVM
-619 DIDGDVFVSGDDFL
+619 DIDGDVFV
-633 SIPKEF
+633 
-639 VLDVDAKNENGF
+639 LDSTADAKFILDLDAHGENGF
-651 FRLAAKGEKAEY
+651 FRLAAAGEMAEY

-685 IAARMDAV
+685 IAARMDNV

-701 VVKVKERYKLR
+701 VVEVKERYELKK
-712 VATAADTGRKKYISL
+712 ATTDEIADNSIKKYFDL
-727 TDVYV
+727 TAIYGNAETVF
-732 DPVYEA
+732 EGA
-738 TEYAG
+738 
-743 TFNVGYV
+743 FNVGY
-750 DTDPDTDIKFV
+750 DIEDSDKKDIRFV
-761 RARGTIEAGVTQ
+761 SVGDAALPAGTTQ
-773 YVIVDKASSGV
+773 YVIAKKASSGV

-798 GVDEVVNG
+798 GIDEVVNR
-806 ATLSDVLEIDGKV
+806 ATLLDVLEIDGKV
-819 YVKATGFDA
+819 YVKANDYA
-828 AVATSYDKIGQHVAY
+828 DAVALSNAKIGQPVAY
-843 YKDGNLFLE
+843 YKEAKLFLE
-852 AGYVRNNN
+852 ADYIRNNK
-860 GDYVYLDKEQD
+860 GTYVFIDAKYY
-871 GTPVNDHI
+871 
-879 KFGTLYNEHGVAEAN
+879 KF
-894 GAYFK
+894 
-899 YNGNLYKL
+899 GNLYKETATGYVVDNDNGTHFL
-907 SDYKRYKFDGET
+907 YEGNYYKIADYKRYNFDGET
-919 ATVYYACIY
+919 VTEFYACVY
-928 NGESDKILSKM
+928 EGKTEKILAKM
-939 ATMTVKDLADSG
+939 ATMTIQDLAKEG
-951 TMDKIVKDMR
+951 TMEKVMNDMR
-961 IGDVMELNDKN
+961 LNEVMKIKD
-972 SVLYGLGNSKI
+972 STSILYGLDNSKL
-983 SSIEAEVSDKIKVA
+983 SSIEAEVTDKIKDA
-997 TLRDLN
+997 TLRELN
-1003 KWGNLGLKETDDE
+1003 NWGNLGLKETDDE

-1038 LIFAIKALPTL
+1038 LILAIKALPTLP

>member
-111 MLDAMK
+111 TLGALK
-117 VADVFKDNNLKV
+117 VADVFKDDNLKV
-129 VLNCFTLGDVLKKA
+129 VLNCFTLGDVLKKTG
-143 DIDTT
+143 IDTT
-148 SGLASKPI
+148 TGLASKPI

-175 LEINEM
+175 LELNEM

-216 NIKLE
+216 NIKFE
-221 DVLPDFDRDFYAE
+221 DVLPDFDRDLYTE

-249 AQFSPKTL
+249 AQFPQKTL
-257 IAANGTSECFE
+257 IAANGTSEYFE

-288 GTIKVSDDG
+288 GTIKVSDAG

-404 ETTKADYFEAEPWK
+404 ETTKTDYFEAEPWK

-431 ELREHPSTDSLARYA
+431 ELRDHPSTDSLARYA
-446 LVHVGKSEPVL
+446 LMHVGKSEPVL

-509 KVGDIMKVVSDTTA
+509 KVGDIMKVVSVTTA

-530 YIALPALSAGKEYSG
+530 YIALPALSAGKEYKG

-551 YRDKTVDEDKTVF
+551 DGDKTVY

-570 GLTGFGDR
+570 GLAGFGDR
-578 YNITEKASNRVVV
+578 YNITEKASNGVVV
-591 ELAKKTIGELQTVGI
+591 ALADKTIGELQTAGI
-606 DDLINTARLSDVM
+606 DDLVNAARLSSVM
-619 DIDGDVFVSGDDFL
+619 D
-633 SIPKEF
+633 
-639 VLDVDAKNENGF
+639 
-651 FRLAAKGEKAEY
+651 
-663 KRVYEGD
+663 
-670 GNAVV
+670 
-675 KKLSTIGVNN
+675 
-685 IAARMDAV
+685 
-693 VNSTLLKE
+693 
-701 VVKVKERYKLR
+701 
-712 VATAADTGRKKYISL
+712 
-727 TDVYV
+727 
-732 DPVYEA
+732 
-738 TEYAG
+738 
-743 TFNVGYV
+743 
-750 DTDPDTDIKFV
+750 
-761 RARGTIEAGVTQ
+761 
-773 YVIVDKASSGV
+773 
-784 LVGLQDKT
+784 
-792 IGTLST
+792 
-798 GVDEVVNG
+798 
-806 ATLSDVLEIDGKV
+806 IDGKV
-819 YVKATGFDA
+819 YVKATDFDA
-828 AVATSYDKIGQHVAY
+828 AVALSHDKIGQHVAY

-879 KFGTLYNEHGVAEAN
+879 KFGTLYNEHGVEETN

-919 ATVYYACIY
+919 ATEYYACIY

-961 IGDVMELNDKN
+961 IGDVMELNDTN
-972 SVLYGLGNSKI
+972 SILYGLGNSKI
-983 SSIEAEVSDKIKVA
+983 SSIEAEVSDKIKKA

-1003 KWGNLGLKETDDE
+1003 KWGNLGMSE
-1016 LKKKVYYNGATIEVG
+1016 ATL
-1031 DMKAVEF
+1031 D
-1038 LIFAIKALPTL
+1038 AIKAANGNEDLTASEFFKGLNARFVDGKLEIYFKFE

>member
-111 MLDAMK
+111 TLGALK
-117 VADVFKDNNLKV
+117 VADVFKDDNLKV
-129 VLNCFTLGDVLKKA
+129 VLNCLTLGDVLKKTG
-143 DIDTT
+143 IDTT

-216 NIKLE
+216 NIKFE

-234 WDYQNNTAVLYRRSR
+234 WNNAGAVLYKKESGGEIKLK
-249 AQFSPKTL
+249 QL
-257 IAANGTSECFE
+257 IEADGTSEFFKFVNTE
-268 YVSNDKKVSGETYYL
+268 AKDPAKTYYKL
-283 LDADA
+283 NREE

-297 NWKLKAGAEL
+297 NWELIKEL
-307 PYFKNR
+307 PDFNNR
-313 YDKSGNQNR
+313 YDISGKRNR
-322 FGIAYVVPEDSH
+322 FGLAYVELVDKNQIKITKRYADKDCTVENED
-334 GMTVTERYD
+334 GMYYFKYTKDAAGTNYRY
-343 ADYSTKNESGLF
+343 
-355 YYEYDFVTATEAG
+355 
-368 VEYFYRVGAA
+368 GAA
-378 VRTKIQDATGT
+378 IRTKIEGT
-389 EPAKYAEII
+389 DPAQYKEVI

-404 ETTKADYFEAEPWK
+404 EATDGFVNTTPE

-423 RDGKVTDE
+423 SPAQYEKE
-431 ELREHPSTDSLARYA
+431 ELVKQETPDLIICA

-483 TDDSAD
+483 TDASAD

-500 EIDKDVKNV
+500 ETDKDVKNV
-509 KVGDIMKVVSDTTA
+509 KVGDIMKVVSDTTVK
-523 EKATDGA
+523 KATDDGA
-530 YIALPALSAGKEYSG
+530 YIALPALSEGKEYKG

-564 LVKYKD
+564 LVKYKK
-570 GLTGFGDR
+570 GLAFTGDR
-578 YNITEKASNRVVV
+578 YNIIEKASNGVVV
-591 ELAKKTIGELQTVGI
+591 ALADKTIGELQTAGI
-606 DDLINTARLSDVM
+606 DDLINTALLSSVM
-619 DIDGDVFVSGDDFL
+619 DIDGDVFV
-633 SIPKEF
+633 
-639 VLDVDAKNENGF
+639 LDSTADAKFILDKDAHGENGF
-651 FRLAAKGEKAEY
+651 FRLAAAGETAEY

-685 IAARMDAV
+685 IAARMDDV

-701 VVKVKERYKLR
+701 VVEVKERYKLR
-712 VATAADTGRKKYISL
+712 VATAAEIDNTSVRKYISL
-727 TDVYV
+727 VDVY
-732 DPVYEA
+732 A
-738 TEYAG
+738 ASEYAG

-750 DTDPDTDIKFV
+750 ETDPDTDIKFV
-761 RARGTIEAGVTQ
+761 RARGTIAAGVTQ

-819 YVKATGFDA
+819 YVKAADFDA
-828 AVATSYDKIGQHVAY
+828 AVALSHEKIGQHVAY

-852 AGYVRNNN
+852 AGYVRNNS

-879 KFGTLYNEHGVAEAN
+879 KFGTLYNEHGVAETD

-899 YNGNLYKL
+899 YKGNLYKL

-919 ATVYYACIY
+919 AAEYYACIY

-961 IGDVMELNDKN
+961 IGDVMELNDTN
-972 SVLYGLGNSKI
+972 SILYGLGNSKI
-983 SSIEAEVSDKIKVA
+983 SSIEAEVTDKIKDA
-997 TLRDLN
+997 TLRELN
-1003 KWGNLGLKETDDE
+1003 AWGNLGMSETTLD
-1016 LKKKVYYNGATIEVG
+1016 
-1031 DMKAVEF
+1031 
-1038 LIFAIKALPTL
+1038 AIKAANGGKDLTASEFFKGLNARFVDGKLEIYFKFK

>member
-43 ENYTK
+43 EKYTK

-111 MLDAMK
+111 TLGAMK

-129 VLNCFTLGDVLKKA
+129 VLNCFTLGDVLKKTG
-143 DIDTT
+143 IDTT
-148 SGLASKPI
+148 TGLASKPI

-216 NIKLE
+216 NIKFE

-234 WDYQNNTAVLYRRSR
+234 WDNTGAVLYKKESGGEIKLK
-249 AQFSPKTL
+249 QL
-257 IAANGTSECFE
+257 IEADGTSEFFKF
-268 YVSNDKKVSGETYYL
+268 VSTEAKDPAKTYYKL
-283 LDADA
+283 NREE

-297 NWKLKAGAEL
+297 NWELIKEL
-307 PYFKNR
+307 PDFNNR
-313 YDKSGNQNR
+313 YDISGKRNR
-322 FGIAYVVPEDSH
+322 FGLAYVELVDKNQIKITKRYADKECTVENED
-334 GMTVTERYD
+334 GMYYFKYTKDAAGTNYRY
-343 ADYSTKNESGLF
+343 
-355 YYEYDFVTATEAG
+355 
-368 VEYFYRVGAA
+368 GAA
-378 VRTKIQDATGT
+378 IRTKIEGT
-389 EPAKYAEII
+389 DPAQYKEVI

-404 ETTKADYFEAEPWK
+404 EATDGFVNTTPE

-423 RDGKVTDE
+423 SPAQYEKE
-431 ELREHPSTDSLARYA
+431 ELVKQETPDLIICA

-509 KVGDIMKVVSDTTA
+509 KVGDIMKVVSVTTA

-530 YIALPALSAGKEYSG
+530 YIALPALSAGKEYKG

-551 YRDKTVDEDKTVF
+551 DGDKTVY

-570 GLTGFGDR
+570 GLIGFGDR
-578 YNITEKASNRVVV
+578 YNITEKASNGVVV
-591 ELAKKTIGELQTVGI
+591 ALADKTIGELQTAGI
-606 DDLINTARLSDVM
+606 DDLVNAARLSSVM
-619 DIDGDVFVSGDDFL
+619 DIDGDVFV
-633 SIPKEF
+633 
-639 VLDVDAKNENGF
+639 LDSTADAKFILDEDAHGENGF
-651 FRLAAKGEKAEY
+651 FRLAAAGEEAEY

-701 VVKVKERYKLR
+701 VVEVKERYKLR
-712 VATAADTGRKKYISL
+712 VATAAEIGNTSVRKYISL
-727 TDVYV
+727 ADVYAA
-732 DPVYEA
+732 P
-738 TEYAG
+738 EYAG

-750 DTDPDTDIKFV
+750 ETDPDKDIKFV
-761 RARGTIEAGVTQ
+761 RATGTIAAGVTQ

-819 YVKATGFDA
+819 YVKATDFDA
-828 AVATSYDKIGQHVAY
+828 AVALSYEKIGQHVAY

-860 GDYVYLDKEQD
+860 GDYILLSSGYYKPTARFNKTGESYTSSFD
-871 GTPVNDHI
+871 GEWFQI
-879 KFGTLYNEHGVAEAN
+879 GTEWHNMN
-894 GAYFK
+894 
-899 YNGNLYKL
+899 
-907 SDYKRYKFDGET
+907 DYKRFKFDGET
-919 ATVYYACIY
+919 AAEYYACIY

-997 TLRDLN
+997 TLRELN
-1003 KWGNLGLKETDDE
+1003 AWGNLGMSETTLD
-1016 LKKKVYYNGATIEVG
+1016 
-1031 DMKAVEF
+1031 
-1038 LIFAIKALPTL
+1038 AIKVANGGKDLTAREFFKGLKVGVDATTGKPMIYFSLS

>member
-98 NSLEITVDDKSRE
+98 NSLEITVDAKSRE
-111 MLDAMK
+111 TLGAMK

-129 VLNCFTLGDVLKKA
+129 VLNCFTLGDVLKKTG
-143 DIDTT
+143 IDTT
-148 SGLASKPI
+148 SGLACKPI

-216 NIKLE
+216 NIKFE

-249 AQFSPKTL
+249 AQFPQKTL
-257 IAANGTSECFE
+257 IAANGTSEYFE

-378 VRTKIQDATGT
+378 VRTKIQDATAT

-431 ELREHPSTDSLARYA
+431 ELREYPSTDSLARYA

-483 TDDSAD
+483 TDASAD

-509 KVGDIMKVVSDTTA
+509 KVGDIMKVVSVTTA

-530 YIALPALSAGKEYSG
+530 YIALPALPAGKEYKG

-551 YRDKTVDEDKTVF
+551 DGDKTVY

-570 GLTGFGDR
+570 GLIGFGDR
-578 YNITEKASNRVVV
+578 YNITEKASNGVVV
-591 ELAKKTIGELQTVGI
+591 ALADKTIGELQTAGI
-606 DDLINTARLSDVM
+606 DDLVNAARLSSVM
-619 DIDGDVFVSGDDFL
+619 DIDGDVFV
-633 SIPKEF
+633 
-639 VLDVDAKNENGF
+639 LDSTADAKFILDEDAHGENGF
-651 FRLAAKGEKAEY
+651 FRLAAAGEMAEY

-685 IAARMDAV
+685 IAARMDDV

-701 VVKVKERYKLR
+701 VVEVKERYKLR
-712 VATAADTGRKKYISL
+712 VATAADIGNTSVRKYISL
-727 TDVYV
+727 ADVYAA
-732 DPVYEA
+732 P
-738 TEYAG
+738 EYAG

-750 DTDPDTDIKFV
+750 ETDPDTDIKFV
-761 RARGTIEAGVTQ
+761 RATGTIAASVTQ
-773 YVIVDKASSGV
+773 YVIVEKASSGV

-819 YVKATGFDA
+819 YVKANNYA
-828 AVATSYDKIGQHVAY
+828 EAVANSVTGTAY

-860 GDYVYLDKEQD
+860 GDYVYLDKEQN

-879 KFGTLYNEHGVAEAN
+879 KFGTLYNEHGVEEAD

-919 ATVYYACIY
+919 ATEYYACIY

-983 SSIEAEVSDKIKVA
+983 SSIEAEVTDKIKDA
-997 TLRDLN
+997 TLRELN
-1003 KWGNLGLKETDDE
+1003 AWGNLGLTEEE
-1016 LKKKVYYNGATIEVG
+1016 LNKTVKVTGEKVG
-1031 DMKAVEF
+1031 EMKAADF
-1038 LIFAIKALPTL
+1038 IRIAIRLATE

>member
-9 LTFILGLVVGVLL
+9 LTFILGIVVGVLL

-111 MLDAMK
+111 TLGALK
-117 VADVFKDNNLKV
+117 VADVFKDDNLKV
-129 VLNCFTLGDVLKKA
+129 VLNCFTLGDVLKKTG
-143 DIDTT
+143 IDTT
-148 SGLASKPI
+148 TGLASKPI

-216 NIKLE
+216 NIKFE
-221 DVLPDFDRDFYAE
+221 DVLPDFDRDLYTE

-249 AQFSPKTL
+249 AQFPQKTL
-257 IAANGTSECFE
+257 IAANGTSEYFE

-288 GTIKVSDDG
+288 GTIKVSDAG

-431 ELREHPSTDSLARYA
+431 ELQEHPSTDSLARYA
-446 LVHVGKSEPVL
+446 LMHVGKSEPVL
-457 KALADETLNTLDGAI
+457 KALADETLNTIDGAI

-509 KVGDIMKVVSDTTA
+509 KVGDIMKVVSVTTA
-523 EKATDGA
+523 EKATDGE
-530 YIALPALSAGKEYSG
+530 YIALPALSAGKEYKG

-551 YRDKTVDEDKTVF
+551 EGDKTVY

-570 GLTGFGDR
+570 GLAGFGDR
-578 YNITEKASNRVVV
+578 YNITEKASNGVVV
-591 ELAKKTIGELQTVGI
+591 ALADKTIGELQTAGI

-619 DIDGDVFVSGDDFL
+619 DVDGDVFV
-633 SIPKEF
+633 
-639 VLDVDAKNENGF
+639 LDSTADAKFILDEDANNENGF
-651 FRLAAKGEKAEY
+651 FRLAAAGETAEY

-670 GNAVV
+670 GNAVI

-685 IAARMDAV
+685 IAARMDDV

-712 VATAADTGRKKYISL
+712 VATAADKGNTSVRKYISL
-727 TDVYV
+727 ADVYAA
-732 DPVYEA
+732 P
-738 TEYAG
+738 EYAG

-750 DTDPDTDIKFV
+750 ETDPDTDIKFV
-761 RARGTIEAGVTQ
+761 RARGTIEASVTQ

-819 YVKATGFDA
+819 YVKAADFDA
-828 AVATSYDKIGQHVAY
+828 AVATSHDKIGQHVAY

-860 GDYVYLDKEQD
+860 GDYVLLSSGYYKPTARFDKTGGSYTSSPD
-871 GTPVNDHI
+871 GEWFQI
-879 KFGTLYNEHGVAEAN
+879 GTEWHNMN
-894 GAYFK
+894 
-899 YNGNLYKL
+899 
-907 SDYKRYKFDGET
+907 DYKRFKFDGET
-919 ATVYYACIY
+919 AAEYYACIY
-928 NGESDKILSKM
+928 DGESDKILSKM

-961 IGDVMELNDKN
+961 IGDVMELNDTN
-972 SVLYGLGNSKI
+972 SILYGLGNSKI

-997 TLRDLN
+997 TLRELN
-1003 KWGNLGLKETDDE
+1003 AWGNLGMSETTLD
-1016 LKKKVYYNGATIEVG
+1016 
-1031 DMKAVEF
+1031 
-1038 LIFAIKALPTL
+1038 AIKVANGGEDLTASEFFKGLKVGVDATGKPIIYFSLS